1 MVIITLVIHDSKLH
15 PVLLLDNEKQ
25 GTLNYFDDTWTRQLT
40 TGSSVFEF
48 SVYKK
53 TLEGDNPLNHKYQ
66 VLNDQ
71 AFVSFVHKDKV
82 QLFNIMQIE
91 ETETT
96 VRCYCENLN
105 LELLNEYCNPYK
117 ATKAMS
123 FEEYLVAFD
132 ILNWGALTIGT
143 NEVNDKKLTLE
154 WTGQDTKLARL
165 LSIANNFDAEIE
177 FETQLHNNHTF
188 KAFIVNVYKEYEE
201 GKSYGVGRDKTD
213 VILRYQKNI
222 SGIRKTVDKRQIYN
236 AIRPYGKKTVKGER
250 VISNPVTRK
259 VTKTVGS
266 NRTYLGGDLKYY
278 GHTIKKAN
286 VQAII
291 NYAVQYNIL
300 PSGIITQLY
309 LESYWG
315 DSTVGR
321 RDNNW
326 AGMTGGAQTRPSG
339 VKVTTGM
346 ARPANEG
353 GTYMHY
359 ASVDD
364 FLKDY
369 TYLLAKQGIYNVVGK
384 KNIADYTKG
393 LFTAGGAKYNYAEAK
408 YQSYTNLMTNIRNGI
423 NKVTGNILDTIDKL
437 WQTPVQPITA
447 VNVARR
453 ATKTIQALNE
463 ATRLK
468 GRRIGSG
475 QCYALSGWY
484 AKKLDGAWIDSSIG
498 GIRGRI
504 GGGMAAALIGTDYN
518 WGAYGWKLERSPNAS
533 NLQAGGIYSVK
544 ANFGAPFYT
553 GQWGHT
559 GIIKSVSSTRVTVLE
574 QNFAGRMYVVEN
586 SYEINAFARGL
597 QTVCYPREIAQGM
610 SVNGATTQQVSGGTQ
625 ISYEEVVQEAQ
636 TESYEEEQIIYID
649 NSIYKEWK
657 DENGKVEYYLKNG
670 FLYAPLSRDRYPSVL
685 TGNETRDN
693 WIRKDMEVETDSQ
706 DVLMSTALKDLKAH
720 AYPAITYEVD
730 GYVDLEIGDVVRIQ
744 DDGYQPPLILSA
756 RVVEQV
762 LSKDNPNSNKTKFSN
777 FVEKESQLASDL
789 ISDMLRLYDESIPY
803 EIKLA
808 TSNGVAFKNGT
819 GESVLTPSLQKNG
832 KDYEAVYFY
841 KNGDSLIDIGPSL
854 IVKASDFNH
863 VLNVTVEAYI
873 NEELVAT
880 AQVSFTDTE
889 DGTDGVGIKSTSVV
903 YGLSNSADTQPILW
917 TGTIPVAG
925 EGQYLWT
932 RKITDYTDDAKE
944 DTIEYTYSFQGKT
957 GVAGTS
963 IKVSKIEYQVGASGT
978 VTPSGAWLTTIPSV
992 PDGQFLWSKTTMS
1005 DNSVIYGI
1013 SKQGATGPKGDK
1025 GADGVAGKDGVG
1037 VKTTTITY
1045 GISANETTQPT
1056 NWTTSVPALVK
1067 GQYLWTKTVWA
1078 YTDSTSETGY
1088 VKTYI
1093 AKDGNNGSDGIA
1105 GKDGVGIKTT
1115 TITYKASTSGT
1126 VTPNGTWT
1134 SAIPSVPSGQFLWT
1148 KTVWTYTDNTN
1159 ETGYSVAKM
1168 GEKGD
1173 KGDAGPQG
1181 PTGATGLQGPKGD
1194 QGVIGPTGADGKPSY
1209 THIAYATNSTGTTG
1223 FSVSDNVGK
1232 TYIGMYVDNLAT
1244 DSTDPKKY
1252 KWNLIKGADG
1262 AQGIAGPAGK
1272 DGKTPYWHTAYA
1284 NSADGTVDFS
1294 VSDSA
1299 NKRYI
1304 GQYTDYDAIDSNDP
1318 KKYRWT
1324 DMIGTV
1330 VVGTNNLINGTKS
1343 FSGEDWF
1350 TSATL
1355 EDENISNY
1363 PFTFK
1368 KWISAQKVS
1377 HAKDIMVEQG
1387 VTYTFSAYVKREV
1400 AGNLYFYLYDIADG
1414 FITSDT
1420 PREAIIKNVDS
1431 NVRRFEI
1438 TFTPTKTGK
1447 IRPRFAMVSS
1457 EQGSFS
1463 TGGFM
1468 LVRGNKT
1475 GDWQESE
1482 ADKASNLDSK
1492 ADGAFTVEQLN
1503 AIAEEQR
1510 LMKANLEAAASL
1522 QEVQDKA
1529 KELLDQIKKIEDG
1542 QKVSEQTMIS
1552 NANRVV
1558 QILAKLENV
1567 QLVTEAITQYM
1578 SYSNDGL
1585 VIKMK
1590 DGTSSVR
1597 VTTDRIAFYS
1607 GGTETAFISQGYL
1620 QIESG
1625 VFTLRLRIGS
1635 FLFEE
1640 SSKGRLQIKKIRGIG
1655 G

>member
-15 PVLLLDNEKQ
+15 PVLLLDNDKQ
-25 GTLNYFDDTWTRQLT
+25 GALNYYDDLWTRQLT
-40 TGSSVFEF
+40 TGSSAFEF

-53 TLEGDNPLNHKYQ
+53 TLLGDNPLNHKYHA
-66 VLNDQ
+66 LNDQ
-71 AFVSFVHKDKV
+71 AFVSFVHKGKV
-82 QLFNIMQIE
+82 QLFNIMQVE
-91 ETETT
+91 ETETKIH
-96 VRCYCENLN
+96 CYCENLN
-105 LELLNEYCNPYK
+105 LELLNEYCNAYK

-123 FEEYLVAFD
+123 FEEYLVQFD

-143 NEVNDKKLTLE
+143 NEVKDKKLTLE

-165 LSIANNFDAEIE
+165 LSIANNFDAEVE

-188 KAFIVNVYKEYEE
+188 KAFIINIYKEYEE
-201 GKSYGVGRDKTD
+201 GKSYGVGRDRSDT
-213 VILRYQKNI
+213 VLRYQKNI
-222 SGIRKTVDKRQIYN
+222 AGITKNLDKRQIYN

-250 VISNPVTRK
+250 VVSNPVTRK

-266 NRTYLGGDLKYY
+266 NKTYLGGDIKYY

-309 LESYWG
+309 LESFWG

-326 AGMTGGAQTRPSG
+326 SGMTGGAQTRPSG

-393 LFTAGGAKYNYAEAK
+393 LFRSGGAKYDYAAAG

-423 NKVTGNILDTIDKL
+423 NKVTGNILNTIDKL

-453 ATKTIQALNE
+453 ATKTMQALNE

-504 GGGMAAALIGTDYN
+504 GDGMAAALIGTDYN
-518 WGAYGWKLERSPNAS
+518 WGAYGWKLDRSPNAS
-533 NLQAGGIYSVK
+533 NVQAGGIYNVK

-553 GQWGHT
+553 TQWGHT
-559 GIIKSVSSTRVTVLE
+559 GIIKSVSKTRVTVLE
-574 QNFAGRMYVVEN
+574 QNYAGRMYVMEN

-610 SVNGATTQQVSGGTQ
+610 SVNGATTQQITGGTQ

-636 TESYEEEQIIYID
+636 TETYEEEQIIYID

-706 DVLMSTALKDLKAH
+706 EVLMSTGLKDLKAH

-730 GYVDLEIGDVVRIQ
+730 GYVDLELGDVVRIQ
-744 DDGYQPPLILSA
+744 DDGYEPPLILTA
-756 RVVEQV
+756 RVVEQEI
-762 LSKDNPNSNKTKFSN
+762 SITNPSSNKTKFSN

-863 VLNVTVEAYI
+863 VLNITVEAYL
-873 NEELVAT
+873 NEELVAST
-880 AQVSFTDTE
+880 QISFTDTE
-889 DGTDGVGIKSTSVV
+889 DG
-903 YGLSNSADTQPILW
+903 AD
-917 TGTIPVAG
+917 
-925 EGQYLWT
+925 
-932 RKITDYTDDAKE
+932 
-944 DTIEYTYSFQGKT
+944 
-957 GVAGTS
+957 
-963 IKVSKIEYQVGASGT
+963 
-978 VTPSGAWLTTIPSV
+978 
-992 PDGQFLWSKTTMS
+992 
-1005 DNSVIYGI
+1005 
-1013 SKQGATGPKGDK
+1013 
-1025 GADGVAGKDGVG
+1025 GKDG
-1037 VKTTTITY
+1037 
-1045 GISANETTQPT
+1045 AP
-1056 NWTTSVPALVK
+1056 
-1067 GQYLWTKTVWA
+1067 
-1078 YTDSTSETGY
+1078 
-1088 VKTYI
+1088 
-1093 AKDGNNGSDGIA
+1093 
-1105 GKDGVGIKTT
+1105 
-1115 TITYKASTSGT
+1115 
-1126 VTPNGTWT
+1126 
-1134 SAIPSVPSGQFLWT
+1134 
-1148 KTVWTYTDNTN
+1148 
-1159 ETGYSVAKM
+1159 
-1168 GEKGD
+1168 
-1173 KGDAGPQG
+1173 GPQG
-1181 PTGATGLQGPKGD
+1181 PPGVNGLQGPKGD
-1194 QGVIGPTGADGKPSY
+1194 QGI
-1209 THIAYATNSTGTTG
+1209 
-1223 FSVSDNVGK
+1223 
-1232 TYIGMYVDNLAT
+1232 
-1244 DSTDPKKY
+1244 
-1252 KWNLIKGADG
+1252 
-1262 AQGIAGPAGK
+1262 QGPAGA
-1272 DGKTPYWHTAYA
+1272 DGKTPYWHVAYA
-1284 NSADGTVDFS
+1284 NSSDGTVDFS

-1304 GQYTDYDAIDSNDP
+1304 GQYTDYDAIDSSDP

-1324 DMIGTV
+1324 DMVGTV
-1330 VVGTNNLINGTKS
+1330 VVGTNNLIDGTKS
-1343 FSGEDWF
+1343 FFGTDWF

-1355 EDENISNY
+1355 EDENLSNC
-1363 PFTFK
+1363 PFTLK
-1368 KWISAQKVS
+1368 KWISGQKVS

-1420 PREAIIKNVDS
+1420 PRETIIKNVDS
-1431 NVRRFEI
+1431 SLRRFEI
-1438 TFTPTKTGK
+1438 TFTPTKTGR

-1463 TGGFM
+1463 SGGFM

-1492 ADGAFTVEQLN
+1492 ADEAFTVEQLN
-1503 AIAEEQR
+1503 ALAERARIAEAELQS
-1510 LMKANLEAAASL
+1510 KATLDTVNDWVKAL
-1522 QEVQDKA
+1522 QDEIKA
-1529 KELLDQIKKIEDG
+1529 REGG
-1542 QKVSEQTMIS
+1542 QKLSEQKLIDFSNRMI
-1552 NANRVV
+1552 AV
-1558 QILAKLENV
+1558 QQTIGEMQIRTDFVNKF
-1567 QLVTEAITQYM
+1567 M
-1578 SYSNDGL
+1578 SQSEDGL
-1585 VIKMK
+1585 VIGQK

-1597 VTTDRIAFYS
+1597 VDNDRISFYS
-1607 GGTETAFISQGYL
+1607 SGKEVAYIAQSVLVIDSGIFTTKL
-1620 QIESG
+1620 QIG
-1625 VFTLRLRIGS
+1625 RYRIEQYELNADINVVRYVG
-1635 FLFEE
+1635 
-1640 SSKGRLQIKKIRGIG
+1640 
-1655 G
+1655 

>member
-1 MVIITLVIHDSKLH
+1 MVVITLVIHDAKLH
-15 PVLLLDNEKQ
+15 PVLLLDNERQ
-25 GTLNYFDDTWTRQLT
+25 GALNYYDDLWTRQLT
-40 TGSSVFEF
+40 TGSSAFEF

-53 TLEGDNPLNHKYQ
+53 SLLGDNPLNHKYHA
-66 VLNDQ
+66 LNDQ

-82 QLFNIMQIE
+82 QLFNIMRVE

-96 VRCYCENLN
+96 IHCYCENLN
-105 LELLNEYCNPYK
+105 LELLNEYCNAYK

-123 FEEYLVAFD
+123 FEEYLVQFD

-143 NEVNDKKLTLE
+143 NEVKDKKLTLE
-154 WTGQDTKLARL
+154 WTGQDTKLARI

-201 GKSYGVGRDKTD
+201 GVSYGVGRDRSD
-213 VILRYQKNI
+213 IVLRYQKNVT
-222 SGIRKTVDKRQIYN
+222 GITKKLDKRQIYN

-259 VTKTVGS
+259 VTKAVGS
-266 NRTYLGGDLKYY
+266 NRTYLGGDIKYY

-346 ARPANEG
+346 ARPANEA

-393 LFTAGGAKYNYAEAK
+393 LFRAGGAKYDYAAAG

-423 NKVTGNILDTIDKL
+423 NKVTGNILNTIDKL

-518 WGAYGWKLERSPNAS
+518 WGAYGWKVDKSPNAG
-533 NLQAGGIYSVK
+533 NLKAGGIYNVR
-544 ANFGAPFYT
+544 ANRGAPFYT
-553 GQWGHT
+553 TGWGHT
-559 GIIKSVSSTRVTVLE
+559 GIIKSVSKTRVTVLE
-574 QNFAGRMYVVEN
+574 QNFVGRMYVVEN
-586 SYEINAFARGL
+586 SYDINSFASGL

-610 SVNGATTQQVSGGTQ
+610 SVNGATTQQITGGTQ

-636 TESYEEEQIIYID
+636 TETYEEEQIIYID

-706 DVLMSTALKDLKAH
+706 DVLISTALKDLKAH
-720 AYPAITYEVD
+720 AYPAVTYEVD
-730 GYVDLEIGDVVRIQ
+730 GYVDLELGDVVRIQ
-744 DDGYQPPLILSA
+744 DDGYEPPLILTA
-756 RVVEQV
+756 RVTEQEI
-762 LSKDNPNSNKTKFSN
+762 SITNPSSNKTKFSN

-803 EIKLA
+803 DIQLA
-808 TSNGVAFKNGT
+808 TSNGVAFKNGV
-819 GESVLTPSLQKNG
+819 GESVLTPNLQKNG
-832 KDYEAVYFY
+832 KDYDAIYFY
-841 KNGDSLIDIGPSL
+841 KNGDSLIEIGPSL
-854 IVKASDFNH
+854 TVKASDFNH
-863 VLNVTVEAYI
+863 VLNITVEAYV
-873 NEELVAT
+873 NEELVAST
-880 AQVSFTDTE
+880 QISFTDTE
-889 DGTDGVGIKSTSVV
+889 DG
-903 YGLSNSADTQPILW
+903 
-917 TGTIPVAG
+917 
-925 EGQYLWT
+925 
-932 RKITDYTDDAKE
+932 
-944 DTIEYTYSFQGKT
+944 
-957 GVAGTS
+957 
-963 IKVSKIEYQVGASGT
+963 
-978 VTPSGAWLTTIPSV
+978 
-992 PDGQFLWSKTTMS
+992 
-1005 DNSVIYGI
+1005 
-1013 SKQGATGPKGDK
+1013 
-1025 GADGVAGKDGVG
+1025 
-1037 VKTTTITY
+1037 
-1045 GISANETTQPT
+1045 
-1056 NWTTSVPALVK
+1056 
-1067 GQYLWTKTVWA
+1067 
-1078 YTDSTSETGY
+1078 
-1088 VKTYI
+1088 
-1093 AKDGNNGSDGIA
+1093 
-1105 GKDGVGIKTT
+1105 
-1115 TITYKASTSGT
+1115 
-1126 VTPNGTWT
+1126 
-1134 SAIPSVPSGQFLWT
+1134 
-1148 KTVWTYTDNTN
+1148 
-1159 ETGYSVAKM
+1159 
-1168 GEKGD
+1168 EKGD
-1173 KGDAGPQG
+1173 
-1181 PTGATGLQGPKGD
+1181 
-1194 QGVIGPTGADGKPSY
+1194 DGKSSW
-1209 THIAYATNSTGTTG
+1209 TAWANSE
-1223 FSVSDNVGK
+1223 
-1232 TYIGMYVDNLAT
+1232 
-1244 DSTDPKKY
+1244 
-1252 KWNLIKGADG
+1252 
-1262 AQGIAGPAGK
+1262 
-1272 DGKTPYWHTAYA
+1272 DGK
-1284 NSADGTVDFS
+1284 VDFS
-1294 VSDSA
+1294 ITESK
-1299 NKRYI
+1299 NRRFI
-1304 GQYTDYDAIDSNDP
+1304 GTYTGIEQSTNYLDY
-1318 KKYRWT
+1318 KWT
-1324 DMIGTV
+1324 DMVGTV
-1330 VVGTNNLINGTKS
+1330 VVGTNNLIDGTKS
-1343 FSGEDWF
+1343 FFGTDWF

-1355 EDENISNY
+1355 EDENLSNY
-1363 PFTFK
+1363 PFTLK
-1368 KWISAQKVS
+1368 KWISGQKVS

-1420 PREAIIKNVDS
+1420 PRETIIKNVDS
-1431 NVRRFEI
+1431 SLRRFEI

-1463 TGGFM
+1463 SGGFM

-1482 ADKASNLDSK
+1482 VDKASNLDSK
-1492 ADGAFTVEQLN
+1492 ADGDFTVEQLN
-1503 AIAEEQR
+1503 KLAERARIAEAELQS
-1510 LMKANLEAAASL
+1510 KATLDTVNGWVKAL
-1522 QEVQDKA
+1522 QDEIKA
-1529 KELLDQIKKIEDG
+1529 RQAG
-1542 QKVSEQTMIS
+1542 QKISEQKLIEAS
-1552 NANRVV
+1552 NRMVAV
-1558 QILAKLENV
+1558 QQNIGEMQIRTDFVNKF
-1567 QLVTEAITQYM
+1567 M
-1578 SYSNDGL
+1578 SQSEDGL
-1585 VIKMK
+1585 VIGQK

-1597 VTTDRIAFYS
+1597 VDNDRISFYS
-1607 GGTETAFISQGYL
+1607 SGKEVAYIAQSVLVIDSGIFTTKL
-1620 QIESG
+1620 QIG
-1625 VFTLRLRIGS
+1625 RYRIEQYELNPDINVVRYVG
-1635 FLFEE
+1635 
-1640 SSKGRLQIKKIRGIG
+1640 
-1655 G
+1655 

>member
-143 NEVNDKKLTLE
+143 NEVKDKKLTLE

-177 FETQLHNNHTF
+177 FETQLHNNYTF
-188 KAFIVNVYKEYEE
+188 KAFIINIYKEYEE
-201 GKSYGVGRDKTD
+201 GKSYGVGRDRSDT
-213 VILRYQKNI
+213 VLRYQKNI
-222 SGIRKTVDKRQIYN
+222 AGITKKLDKRQIYN

-250 VISNPVTRK
+250 VVSNPVTRK

-266 NRTYLGGDLKYY
+266 NKTYLGGDIKYY

-309 LESYWG
+309 LESFWG
-315 DSTVGR
+315 DSTVGK

-326 AGMTGGAQTRPSG
+326 AGMSGGAQTRPSG

-393 LFTAGGAKYNYAEAK
+393 LFRAGGAKYDYAAAG

-453 ATKTIQALNE
+453 ATKTMQALNE

-518 WGAYGWKLERSPNAS
+518 WGSYGWKVDKSPNAG
-533 NLQAGGIYSVK
+533 NLKAGGIYNVR
-544 ANFGAPFYT
+544 ANRGAPFYT
-553 GQWGHT
+553 TGWGHT
-559 GIIKSVSSTRVTVLE
+559 GIIKSVSKTRVTVLE
-574 QNFAGRMYVVEN
+574 QNFVGRMYVVEN
-586 SYEINAFARGL
+586 SYDINSFASGL

-610 SVNGATTQQVSGGTQ
+610 SVNGATTQQITGGTQ

-636 TESYEEEQIIYID
+636 TETYEEEQIIYID

-706 DVLMSTALKDLKAH
+706 DVLISTALKDLKAH
-720 AYPAITYEVD
+720 AYPAVTYEVD
-730 GYVDLEIGDVVRIQ
+730 GYVDLELGDVVRIQ
-744 DDGYQPPLILSA
+744 DDGYEPPLILTA
-756 RVVEQV
+756 RVTEQEI
-762 LSKDNPNSNKTKFSN
+762 SITNPSSNKTKFSN

-803 EIKLA
+803 DIQLA
-808 TSNGVAFKNGT
+808 TSNGVAFKNGV
-819 GESVLTPSLQKNG
+819 GESVLTPNLQKNG
-832 KDYEAVYFY
+832 KDYDAIYFY
-841 KNGDSLIDIGPSL
+841 KNGDSLIEIGPSL
-854 IVKASDFNH
+854 TVKASDFNH
-863 VLNVTVEAYI
+863 VLNITVEAYV
-873 NEELVAT
+873 NEELVAST
-880 AQVSFTDTE
+880 QISFTDTE
-889 DGTDGVGIKSTSVV
+889 DG
-903 YGLSNSADTQPILW
+903 
-917 TGTIPVAG
+917 
-925 EGQYLWT
+925 
-932 RKITDYTDDAKE
+932 
-944 DTIEYTYSFQGKT
+944 
-957 GVAGTS
+957 
-963 IKVSKIEYQVGASGT
+963 
-978 VTPSGAWLTTIPSV
+978 
-992 PDGQFLWSKTTMS
+992 
-1005 DNSVIYGI
+1005 
-1013 SKQGATGPKGDK
+1013 
-1025 GADGVAGKDGVG
+1025 
-1037 VKTTTITY
+1037 
-1045 GISANETTQPT
+1045 
-1056 NWTTSVPALVK
+1056 
-1067 GQYLWTKTVWA
+1067 
-1078 YTDSTSETGY
+1078 
-1088 VKTYI
+1088 
-1093 AKDGNNGSDGIA
+1093 
-1105 GKDGVGIKTT
+1105 
-1115 TITYKASTSGT
+1115 
-1126 VTPNGTWT
+1126 
-1134 SAIPSVPSGQFLWT
+1134 
-1148 KTVWTYTDNTN
+1148 
-1159 ETGYSVAKM
+1159 
-1168 GEKGD
+1168 EKGD
-1173 KGDAGPQG
+1173 
-1181 PTGATGLQGPKGD
+1181 
-1194 QGVIGPTGADGKPSY
+1194 DGKSSW
-1209 THIAYATNSTGTTG
+1209 TAWANSE
-1223 FSVSDNVGK
+1223 
-1232 TYIGMYVDNLAT
+1232 
-1244 DSTDPKKY
+1244 
-1252 KWNLIKGADG
+1252 
-1262 AQGIAGPAGK
+1262 
-1272 DGKTPYWHTAYA
+1272 DGK
-1284 NSADGTVDFS
+1284 VDFS
-1294 VSDSA
+1294 ITESK
-1299 NKRYI
+1299 NRRFI
-1304 GQYTDYDAIDSNDP
+1304 GTYTGIEQSTNYLDY
-1318 KKYRWT
+1318 KWT
-1324 DMIGTV
+1324 DMVGTV
-1330 VVGTNNLINGTKS
+1330 VVGTNNLIDGTKS
-1343 FSGEDWF
+1343 FVGTDWF

-1355 EDENISNY
+1355 EDENLSNY
-1363 PFTFK
+1363 PFTLK
-1368 KWISAQKVS
+1368 KWTSGQKVS
-1377 HAKDIMVEQG
+1377 HTKDIMVEQG
-1387 VTYTFSAYVKREV
+1387 VTYTFSAYIKREQ
-1400 AGNLYFYLYDIADG
+1400 AGNLYFYLYDETDG

-1420 PREAIIKNVDS
+1420 QRETIIKNVDS
-1431 NVRRFEI
+1431 SLRRFEI
-1438 TFTPTKTGK
+1438 TFTPAKTGK

-1463 TGGFM
+1463 SGGFM

-1503 AIAEEQR
+1503 ALAERARIAETELQA
-1510 LMKANLEAAASL
+1510 KATLETVNEWVQAL
-1522 QEVQDKA
+1522 QDEIKA
-1529 KELLDQIKKIEDG
+1529 RQAG
-1542 QKVSEQTMIS
+1542 QKISEQKLIEAS
-1552 NANRVV
+1552 NRMVAV
-1558 QILAKLENV
+1558 QQN
-1567 QLVTEAITQYM
+1567 
-1578 SYSNDGL
+1578 
-1585 VIKMK
+1585 
-1590 DGTSSVR
+1590 
-1597 VTTDRIAFYS
+1597 
-1607 GGTETAFISQGYL
+1607 
-1620 QIESG
+1620 
-1625 VFTLRLRIGS
+1625 IG
-1635 FLFEE
+1635 
-1640 SSKGRLQIKKIRGIG
+1640 
-1655 G
+1655 

>member
-1 MVIITLVIHDSKLH
+1 MLTIHGPDLK
-15 PVLLLDNEKQ
+15 PVLFLDNDKQ
-25 GTLNYFDDTWTRQLT
+25 GALNYFNHKWYRKQK
-40 TGSSVFEF
+40 TGSSVLEF

-53 TLEGDNPLNHKYQ
+53 DLLGDSPLSHKYH

-71 AFVSFVHKDKV
+71 AFVSFVHKGKV
-82 QLFNIMQIE
+82 QLLNIMKIDEDEKQID
-91 ETETT
+91 
-96 VRCYCENLN
+96 CYCENLN
-105 LELLNEYCNPYK
+105 LELLNEYCNAYK

-123 FEEYLVAFD
+123 FEEYLVQFD
-132 ILNWGALTIGT
+132 ILSWGALTVGT
-143 NEVNDKKLTLE
+143 NEVKDKKLTLE
-154 WTGQDTKLARL
+154 WTSQETKLARL

-177 FETQLHNNHTF
+177 FETKLNFNHTF
-188 KAFIVNVYKEYEE
+188 KQLIINIYKEYEE

-236 AIRPYGKKTVKGER
+236 AIRPYGKKTVRGER

-309 LESYWG
+309 LESFWG
-315 DSTVGR
+315 DSTVGK

-326 AGMTGGAQTRPSG
+326 AGMSGGAQTRPSG

-393 LFTAGGAKYNYAEAK
+393 LFRAGGAKYDYAAAG

-423 NKVTGNILDTIDKL
+423 NKVTGNILNTIDKL
-437 WQTPVQPITA
+437 WQTPVKPITA

-453 ATKTIQALNE
+453 ATKTIQAINE
-463 ATRLK
+463 ATKLK

-518 WGAYGWKLERSPNAS
+518 WGAYGWKVDKSPNAG
-533 NLQAGGIYSVK
+533 NLKAGGIYNVR
-544 ANFGAPFYT
+544 ANRGAPFYT
-553 GQWGHT
+553 TGWGHT
-559 GIIKSVSSTRVTVLE
+559 GIIKSVSKTRVTVLE
-574 QNFAGRMYVVEN
+574 QNFVGRMYVVEN
-586 SYEINAFARGL
+586 SYDINSFASGL

-706 DVLMSTALKDLKAH
+706 EVLMSTGLKDLKAH

-730 GYVDLEIGDVVRIQ
+730 GYVDLELGDVVRIQ
-744 DDGYQPPLILSA
+744 DDGYEPPLILTA
-756 RVVEQV
+756 RVVEQEI
-762 LSKDNPNSNKTKFSN
+762 SITNPSSNKTKFSN

-863 VLNVTVEAYI
+863 VLNITVEAYL
-873 NEELVAT
+873 NEELVAST
-880 AQVSFTDTE
+880 QISFTDTE
-889 DGTDGVGIKSTSVV
+889 DG
-903 YGLSNSADTQPILW
+903 AD
-917 TGTIPVAG
+917 
-925 EGQYLWT
+925 
-932 RKITDYTDDAKE
+932 
-944 DTIEYTYSFQGKT
+944 
-957 GVAGTS
+957 
-963 IKVSKIEYQVGASGT
+963 
-978 VTPSGAWLTTIPSV
+978 
-992 PDGQFLWSKTTMS
+992 
-1005 DNSVIYGI
+1005 
-1013 SKQGATGPKGDK
+1013 
-1025 GADGVAGKDGVG
+1025 GKDG
-1037 VKTTTITY
+1037 
-1045 GISANETTQPT
+1045 AP
-1056 NWTTSVPALVK
+1056 
-1067 GQYLWTKTVWA
+1067 
-1078 YTDSTSETGY
+1078 
-1088 VKTYI
+1088 
-1093 AKDGNNGSDGIA
+1093 
-1105 GKDGVGIKTT
+1105 
-1115 TITYKASTSGT
+1115 
-1126 VTPNGTWT
+1126 
-1134 SAIPSVPSGQFLWT
+1134 
-1148 KTVWTYTDNTN
+1148 
-1159 ETGYSVAKM
+1159 
-1168 GEKGD
+1168 
-1173 KGDAGPQG
+1173 GPQG
-1181 PTGATGLQGPKGD
+1181 PPGVNGLQGPKGD
-1194 QGVIGPTGADGKPSY
+1194 QGIQGPAGADGKATY
-1209 THIAYATNSTGTTG
+1209 THIAYALDENGSTG

-1232 TYIGMYVDNLAT
+1232 TYIGMYVDDNII
-1244 DSTDPKKY
+1244 DSNDPKKY

-1262 AQGIAGPAGK
+1262 ARGIQGPAGA
-1272 DGKTPYWHTAYA
+1272 DGKTPYWHVAYA
-1284 NSADGTVDFS
+1284 NSSDGTVDFS

-1304 GQYTDYDAIDSNDP
+1304 GQYTDYDAIDSSDP
-1318 KKYRWT
+1318 KKYR
-1324 DMIGTV
+1324 
-1330 VVGTNNLINGTKS
+1330 
-1343 FSGEDWF
+1343 
-1350 TSATL
+1350 
-1355 EDENISNY
+1355 
-1363 PFTFK
+1363 
-1368 KWISAQKVS
+1368 
-1377 HAKDIMVEQG
+1377 
-1387 VTYTFSAYVKREV
+1387 
-1400 AGNLYFYLYDIADG
+1400 
-1414 FITSDT
+1414 
-1420 PREAIIKNVDS
+1420 
-1431 NVRRFEI
+1431 
-1438 TFTPTKTGK
+1438 
-1447 IRPRFAMVSS
+1447 
-1457 EQGSFS
+1457 
-1463 TGGFM
+1463 
-1468 LVRGNKT
+1468 
-1475 GDWQESE
+1475 
-1482 ADKASNLDSK
+1482 
-1492 ADGAFTVEQLN
+1492 
-1503 AIAEEQR
+1503 
-1510 LMKANLEAAASL
+1510 
-1522 QEVQDKA
+1522 
-1529 KELLDQIKKIEDG
+1529 
-1542 QKVSEQTMIS
+1542 
-1552 NANRVV
+1552 
-1558 QILAKLENV
+1558 
-1567 QLVTEAITQYM
+1567 
-1578 SYSNDGL
+1578 
-1585 VIKMK
+1585 
-1590 DGTSSVR
+1590 
-1597 VTTDRIAFYS
+1597 
-1607 GGTETAFISQGYL
+1607 
-1620 QIESG
+1620 
-1625 VFTLRLRIGS
+1625 
-1635 FLFEE
+1635 
-1640 SSKGRLQIKKIRGIG
+1640 
-1655 G
+1655 

>member
-25 GTLNYFDDTWTRQLT
+25 GALNYYDDLWTRQLT
-40 TGSSVFEF
+40 TGSSAFEF

-53 TLEGDNPLNHKYQ
+53 TLLGDNPLNHKYHA
-66 VLNDQ
+66 LNDQ
-71 AFVSFVHKDKV
+71 AFVSFVHKGKV
-82 QLFNIMQIE
+82 QLFNIMQVE

-96 VRCYCENLN
+96 IRCLCENLN

-143 NEVNDKKLTLE
+143 NEVKDKKLTLE

-201 GKSYGVGRDKTD
+201 GKSYGVGRDRSDT
-213 VILRYQKNI
+213 VLRYQKNI
-222 SGIRKTVDKRQIYN
+222 AGITKKLDKRQIYN

-250 VISNPVTRK
+250 VVSNPVTRK

-266 NRTYLGGDLKYY
+266 NKTYLGGDIKYY

-309 LESYWG
+309 LESFWG
-315 DSTVGR
+315 DSTVGK

-326 AGMTGGAQTRPSG
+326 AGMSGGAQTRPSG

-393 LFTAGGAKYNYAEAK
+393 LFRAGGAKYDYAAAG

-423 NKVTGNILDTIDKL
+423 NKVTGNILNTIDKL

-453 ATKTIQALNE
+453 ATKTMQALNE

-484 AKKLDGAWIDSSIG
+484 AKKLDGAWIDSSVG

-518 WGAYGWKLERSPNAS
+518 WGAYGWKLDRSHNAG
-533 NLQAGGIYSVK
+533 NLQAGGIYNVK

-553 GQWGHT
+553 TQWGHT
-559 GIIKSVSSTRVTVLE
+559 GIIKSVSKTRVTVLE
-574 QNFAGRMYVVEN
+574 QNYAGRMYVMEN

-610 SVNGATTQQVSGGTQ
+610 AVNGATTQQVSGGTQ

-706 DVLMSTALKDLKAH
+706 DVLISTALKDLKAH
-720 AYPAITYEVD
+720 AYPAVTYEVD
-730 GYVDLEIGDVVRIQ
+730 GYVDLELGDVVRIQ
-744 DDGYQPPLILSA
+744 DDGYEPPLILTA
-756 RVVEQV
+756 RVIEQEI
-762 LSKDNPNSNKTKFSN
+762 SITNPSSNKTKFSN

-803 EIKLA
+803 DIQLA

-832 KDYEAVYFY
+832 KDYDAIYFY
-841 KNGDSLIDIGPSL
+841 KNCDSLIEVGPSL
-854 IVKASDFNH
+854 TVKASDFSH
-863 VLNVTVEAYI
+863 VLNITVEAYV
-873 NEELVAT
+873 NEELVAST
-880 AQVSFTDTE
+880 QISFTDTE
-889 DGTDGVGIKSTSVV
+889 DG
-903 YGLSNSADTQPILW
+903 
-917 TGTIPVAG
+917 
-925 EGQYLWT
+925 
-932 RKITDYTDDAKE
+932 
-944 DTIEYTYSFQGKT
+944 
-957 GVAGTS
+957 
-963 IKVSKIEYQVGASGT
+963 
-978 VTPSGAWLTTIPSV
+978 
-992 PDGQFLWSKTTMS
+992 
-1005 DNSVIYGI
+1005 
-1013 SKQGATGPKGDK
+1013 
-1025 GADGVAGKDGVG
+1025 
-1037 VKTTTITY
+1037 
-1045 GISANETTQPT
+1045 
-1056 NWTTSVPALVK
+1056 
-1067 GQYLWTKTVWA
+1067 
-1078 YTDSTSETGY
+1078 
-1088 VKTYI
+1088 
-1093 AKDGNNGSDGIA
+1093 
-1105 GKDGVGIKTT
+1105 
-1115 TITYKASTSGT
+1115 
-1126 VTPNGTWT
+1126 
-1134 SAIPSVPSGQFLWT
+1134 
-1148 KTVWTYTDNTN
+1148 
-1159 ETGYSVAKM
+1159 
-1168 GEKGD
+1168 EKGD
-1173 KGDAGPQG
+1173 
-1181 PTGATGLQGPKGD
+1181 
-1194 QGVIGPTGADGKPSY
+1194 DGKSSW
-1209 THIAYATNSTGTTG
+1209 TAWANSE
-1223 FSVSDNVGK
+1223 
-1232 TYIGMYVDNLAT
+1232 
-1244 DSTDPKKY
+1244 
-1252 KWNLIKGADG
+1252 
-1262 AQGIAGPAGK
+1262 
-1272 DGKTPYWHTAYA
+1272 DGK
-1284 NSADGTVDFS
+1284 VDFS
-1294 VSDSA
+1294 ITESK
-1299 NKRYI
+1299 NRRFI
-1304 GQYTDYDAIDSNDP
+1304 GTYTGIEQSTNYLDY
-1318 KKYRWT
+1318 KWT
-1324 DMIGTV
+1324 DMVGTV
-1330 VVGTNNLINGTKS
+1330 VVGTNNLIDGTKS
-1343 FSGEDWF
+1343 FVGTDWF

-1355 EDENISNY
+1355 EDENLSNY

-1368 KWISAQKVS
+1368 KWISGQKVS
-1377 HAKDIMVEQG
+1377 HAKDIIVEQG

-1420 PREAIIKNVDS
+1420 PRETIIKNVDS

-1463 TGGFM
+1463 SGGFM

-1503 AIAEEQR
+1503 ALAERARIAETELQA
-1510 LMKANLEAAASL
+1510 KATLETVNEWVQAL
-1522 QEVQDKA
+1522 QDEIKA
-1529 KELLDQIKKIEDG
+1529 RQAG
-1542 QKVSEQTMIS
+1542 QKISEQKLIEAS
-1552 NANRVV
+1552 NRMVAV
-1558 QILAKLENV
+1558 QQNIGEMQIRTDFVNKF
-1567 QLVTEAITQYM
+1567 M
-1578 SYSNDGL
+1578 SQSEDGL
-1585 VIKMK
+1585 VIGQK

-1597 VTTDRIAFYS
+1597 VDNDRISFYS
-1607 GGTETAFISQGYL
+1607 SGKEVAYIAQSVLVIDSGIFTTKL
-1620 QIESG
+1620 QIG
-1625 VFTLRLRIGS
+1625 RYRIEQYELNADINVVRYVG
-1635 FLFEE
+1635 
-1640 SSKGRLQIKKIRGIG
+1640 
-1655 G
+1655 

>member
-1 MVIITLVIHDSKLH
+1 MLTIHGSDLK
-15 PVLLLDNEKQ
+15 PVLFLDNDKQ
-25 GTLNYFDDTWTRQLT
+25 GALNYFNHKWYRKQK
-40 TGSSVFEF
+40 TGSSVLEF

-53 TLEGDNPLNHKYQ
+53 DLLGDSPLSHKYH

-71 AFVSFVHKDKV
+71 AFVSFVHKGKV
-82 QLFNIMQIE
+82 QLLNIMKIDEDEKQID
-91 ETETT
+91 
-96 VRCYCENLN
+96 CYCENLN
-105 LELLNEYCNPYK
+105 LELLNEYCNAYK

-123 FEEYLVAFD
+123 FEEYLVQFD
-132 ILNWGALTIGT
+132 ILSWGALTVGT
-143 NEVNDKKLTLE
+143 NEVKDKKLTLE
-154 WTGQDTKLARL
+154 WTSQETKLARL

-177 FETQLHNNHTF
+177 FETKLNFNHTF
-188 KAFIVNVYKEYEE
+188 KQLIINIYKEYEE

-236 AIRPYGKKTVKGER
+236 AIRPYGKKTVRGER

-300 PSGIITQLY
+300 PSGIICQLY
-309 LESYWG
+309 LESFWG
-315 DSTVGR
+315 DSTVGK

-326 AGMTGGAQTRPSG
+326 AGMSGGAQTRPSG

-393 LFTAGGAKYNYAEAK
+393 LFKVGGAKYDYAAAG

-423 NKVTGNILDTIDKL
+423 NKASGNILNTIDTL
-437 WQTPVQPITA
+437 WQTPVKPITSVTTA
-447 VNVARR
+447 KR
-453 ATKTIQALNE
+453 ATKTIQAINE
-463 ATRLK
+463 ATKLK
-468 GRRIGSG
+468 GRRVGSG

-518 WGAYGWKLERSPNAS
+518 WGSYGWKVDKSPNAG
-533 NLQAGGIYSVK
+533 NLKAGGIYNVR
-544 ANFGAPFYT
+544 ANRGAPFYT
-553 GQWGHT
+553 TGWGHT
-559 GIIKSVSSTRVTVLE
+559 GIIKSVSKTRVTVLE
-574 QNFAGRMYVVEN
+574 QNFVGRMYVVEN
-586 SYEINAFARGL
+586 SYDINSFASGL

-610 SVNGATTQQVSGGTQ
+610 SVNGATTQQITGGTQ

-636 TESYEEEQIIYID
+636 TETYEEEQIIYID

-706 DVLMSTALKDLKAH
+706 EVLMSTGLKDLKAH

-730 GYVDLEIGDVVRIQ
+730 GYVDLELGDVVRIQ
-744 DDGYQPPLILSA
+744 DDGYEPPLILTA
-756 RVVEQV
+756 RVVEQEI
-762 LSKDNPNSNKTKFSN
+762 SITNPSSNKTKFSN

-808 TSNGVAFKNGT
+808 TSNGVTFKNGV

-832 KDYEAVYFY
+832 KDYDAIYFY
-841 KNGDSLIDIGPSL
+841 KNGDSLIEVGPSL
-854 IVKASDFNH
+854 TVKASDFSH
-863 VLNVTVEAYI
+863 VLNITVEAYV
-873 NEELVAT
+873 NEELVAST
-880 AQVSFTDTE
+880 QISFTDTE
-889 DGTDGVGIKSTSVV
+889 DG
-903 YGLSNSADTQPILW
+903 
-917 TGTIPVAG
+917 
-925 EGQYLWT
+925 
-932 RKITDYTDDAKE
+932 
-944 DTIEYTYSFQGKT
+944 
-957 GVAGTS
+957 
-963 IKVSKIEYQVGASGT
+963 
-978 VTPSGAWLTTIPSV
+978 
-992 PDGQFLWSKTTMS
+992 
-1005 DNSVIYGI
+1005 
-1013 SKQGATGPKGDK
+1013 
-1025 GADGVAGKDGVG
+1025 
-1037 VKTTTITY
+1037 
-1045 GISANETTQPT
+1045 
-1056 NWTTSVPALVK
+1056 
-1067 GQYLWTKTVWA
+1067 
-1078 YTDSTSETGY
+1078 
-1088 VKTYI
+1088 
-1093 AKDGNNGSDGIA
+1093 
-1105 GKDGVGIKTT
+1105 
-1115 TITYKASTSGT
+1115 
-1126 VTPNGTWT
+1126 
-1134 SAIPSVPSGQFLWT
+1134 
-1148 KTVWTYTDNTN
+1148 
-1159 ETGYSVAKM
+1159 
-1168 GEKGD
+1168 EKGD
-1173 KGDAGPQG
+1173 
-1181 PTGATGLQGPKGD
+1181 
-1194 QGVIGPTGADGKPSY
+1194 DGKSSW
-1209 THIAYATNSTGTTG
+1209 TAWANSE
-1223 FSVSDNVGK
+1223 
-1232 TYIGMYVDNLAT
+1232 
-1244 DSTDPKKY
+1244 
-1252 KWNLIKGADG
+1252 
-1262 AQGIAGPAGK
+1262 
-1272 DGKTPYWHTAYA
+1272 DGK
-1284 NSADGTVDFS
+1284 VDFS
-1294 VSDSA
+1294 ITESK
-1299 NKRYI
+1299 NRRFI
-1304 GQYTDYDAIDSNDP
+1304 GTYTGIEQSTNYLDY
-1318 KKYRWT
+1318 KWT
-1324 DMIGTV
+1324 DMVGTV
-1330 VVGTNNLINGTKS
+1330 VVGTNNLIDGTKS
-1343 FSGEDWF
+1343 FFGTDWF

-1368 KWISAQKVS
+1368 KWISGQKVS
-1377 HAKDIMVEQG
+1377 HAKDIIVEQG
-1387 VTYTFSAYVKREV
+1387 VTYTFSAYVKREQ
-1400 AGNLYFYLYDIADG
+1400 AGNLYFYLYDIAGG

-1463 TGGFM
+1463 SGGFM

>member
-1 MVIITLVIHDSKLH
+1 MVVITLVIHDAKLH
-15 PVLLLDNEKQ
+15 PVLLLDNERQ
-25 GTLNYFDDTWTRQLT
+25 GALNYYDDLWTRQLT
-40 TGSSVFEF
+40 TGSSAFEF

-53 TLEGDNPLNHKYQ
+53 TLLGDNPLNHKYHA
-66 VLNDQ
+66 LNDQ
-71 AFVSFVHKDKV
+71 AFVSFVHKGKV
-82 QLFNIMQIE
+82 QLFNIMQVE

-96 VRCYCENLN
+96 IRCLCENLN

-143 NEVNDKKLTLE
+143 NEVKDKKLTLE

-201 GKSYGVGRDKTD
+201 GKSYGVGRDRSDT
-213 VILRYQKNI
+213 VLRYQKNI
-222 SGIRKTVDKRQIYN
+222 AGITKKLDKRQIYN

-250 VISNPVTRK
+250 VVSNPVTRK

-286 VQAII
+286 VQSII

-300 PSGIITQLY
+300 PSGIICQLY
-309 LESYWG
+309 LESLWG
-315 DSTVGR
+315 DSAVGK

-326 AGMTGGAQTRPSG
+326 AGISGGAQTRPSG

-346 ARPANEG
+346 ARPPSEG

-369 TYLLAKQGIYNVVGK
+369 TYLLAKQGLYNVVGK

-393 LFTAGGAKYNYAEAK
+393 LFKVGGAKDDYAAAG

-423 NKVTGNILDTIDKL
+423 NKVSGNILNTIDTL
-437 WQTPVQPITA
+437 WQTPVKPITSVTTA
-447 VNVARR
+447 KR
-453 ATKTIQALNE
+453 ATKTIQAINE
-463 ATRLK
+463 ATKLK
-468 GRRIGSG
+468 GRRVGSG

-518 WGAYGWKLERSPNAS
+518 WGSYGWKVDKSPNAG
-533 NLQAGGIYSVK
+533 NLKAGGIYNVR
-544 ANFGAPFYT
+544 ANRGAPFYT
-553 GQWGHT
+553 TGWGHT
-559 GIIKSVSSTRVTVLE
+559 GIIKSVSKTRVTVLE
-574 QNFAGRMYVVEN
+574 QNFVGRMYVVEN
-586 SYEINAFARGL
+586 SYDINSFASGL

-610 SVNGATTQQVSGGTQ
+610 SVNGATTQQITGGTQ

-636 TESYEEEQIIYID
+636 TETYEEEQIIYID

-706 DVLMSTALKDLKAH
+706 DVLISTALKDLKAH
-720 AYPAITYEVD
+720 AYPAVTYEVD
-730 GYVDLEIGDVVRIQ
+730 GYVDLELGDVVRIQ
-744 DDGYQPPLILSA
+744 DDGYEPPLILTA
-756 RVVEQV
+756 RVTEQEI
-762 LSKDNPNSNKTKFSN
+762 SITNPSSNKTKFSN

-803 EIKLA
+803 DIQLA
-808 TSNGVAFKNGT
+808 TSNGVAFKNGV
-819 GESVLTPSLQKNG
+819 GESVLTPNLQKNG
-832 KDYEAVYFY
+832 KDYDAIYFY
-841 KNGDSLIDIGPSL
+841 KNGDSLIEIGPSL
-854 IVKASDFNH
+854 TVKASDFNH
-863 VLNVTVEAYI
+863 VLNITVEAYV
-873 NEELVAT
+873 NEELVAST
-880 AQVSFTDTE
+880 QISFTDTE
-889 DGTDGVGIKSTSVV
+889 DG
-903 YGLSNSADTQPILW
+903 
-917 TGTIPVAG
+917 
-925 EGQYLWT
+925 
-932 RKITDYTDDAKE
+932 
-944 DTIEYTYSFQGKT
+944 
-957 GVAGTS
+957 
-963 IKVSKIEYQVGASGT
+963 
-978 VTPSGAWLTTIPSV
+978 
-992 PDGQFLWSKTTMS
+992 
-1005 DNSVIYGI
+1005 
-1013 SKQGATGPKGDK
+1013 
-1025 GADGVAGKDGVG
+1025 
-1037 VKTTTITY
+1037 
-1045 GISANETTQPT
+1045 
-1056 NWTTSVPALVK
+1056 
-1067 GQYLWTKTVWA
+1067 
-1078 YTDSTSETGY
+1078 
-1088 VKTYI
+1088 
-1093 AKDGNNGSDGIA
+1093 
-1105 GKDGVGIKTT
+1105 
-1115 TITYKASTSGT
+1115 
-1126 VTPNGTWT
+1126 
-1134 SAIPSVPSGQFLWT
+1134 
-1148 KTVWTYTDNTN
+1148 
-1159 ETGYSVAKM
+1159 
-1168 GEKGD
+1168 EKGD
-1173 KGDAGPQG
+1173 
-1181 PTGATGLQGPKGD
+1181 
-1194 QGVIGPTGADGKPSY
+1194 DGKSSW
-1209 THIAYATNSTGTTG
+1209 TAWANSE
-1223 FSVSDNVGK
+1223 
-1232 TYIGMYVDNLAT
+1232 
-1244 DSTDPKKY
+1244 
-1252 KWNLIKGADG
+1252 
-1262 AQGIAGPAGK
+1262 
-1272 DGKTPYWHTAYA
+1272 DGK
-1284 NSADGTVDFS
+1284 VDFS
-1294 VSDSA
+1294 ITESK
-1299 NKRYI
+1299 NRRFI
-1304 GQYTDYDAIDSNDP
+1304 GTYTGIEQSTNYLDY
-1318 KKYRWT
+1318 KWT
-1324 DMIGTV
+1324 DMVGTV
-1330 VVGTNNLINGTKS
+1330 VVGTNNLIDGTKS
-1343 FSGEDWF
+1343 FFGTDWF

-1355 EDENISNY
+1355 EDENLSNC
-1363 PFTFK
+1363 PFTLK
-1368 KWISAQKVS
+1368 KWISGQKVS

-1420 PREAIIKNVDS
+1420 PRETIIKNVDS
-1431 NVRRFEI
+1431 SLRRFEI
-1438 TFTPTKTGK
+1438 TFTPTKTGR

-1463 TGGFM
+1463 SGGFM

>member
-1 MVIITLVIHDSKLH
+1 MVIIKLVIHDSKLH

-25 GTLNYFDDTWTRQLT
+25 GALNYYDDLWTRQLT
-40 TGSSVFEF
+40 TGSSAFEF

-53 TLEGDNPLNHKYQ
+53 TLLGDNPLNHKYHA
-66 VLNDQ
+66 LNDQ
-71 AFVSFVHKDKV
+71 AFVSFVHKGKV
-82 QLFNIMQIE
+82 QLFNIMQVK

-96 VRCYCENLN
+96 IRCLCENLN
-105 LELLNEYCNPYK
+105 LELLNEYCNAYK

-123 FEEYLVAFD
+123 FEEYLVEFD

-143 NEVNDKKLTLE
+143 NEVKDKKLTLE

-165 LSIANNFDAEIE
+165 LSIANNFDAEVE

-188 KAFIVNVYKEYEE
+188 KAFIINIYKEYEE
-201 GKSYGVGRDKTD
+201 GKSYGVGRDRSDT
-213 VILRYQKNI
+213 VLRYQKNI
-222 SGIRKTVDKRQIYN
+222 AGITKKLDKRQIYN

-250 VISNPVTRK
+250 VVSNPVTRK

-266 NRTYLGGDLKYY
+266 NRTYLGGDIKYY

-291 NYAVQYNIL
+291 NYAVHYNIL

-309 LESYWG
+309 LESFWG

-326 AGMTGGAQTRPSG
+326 SGMTGGAQTRPSG
-339 VKVTTGM
+339 VNVTTGM

-384 KNIADYTKG
+384 KNLADYTKG
-393 LFTAGGAKYNYAEAK
+393 LFRAGGAKYDYAAAG

-437 WQTPVQPITA
+437 WQTPVKPITA

-518 WGAYGWKLERSPNAS
+518 WGSYGWKLDRSPNAG
-533 NLQAGGIYSVK
+533 NLQAGGIYNVK

-553 GQWGHT
+553 TQWGHT
-559 GIIKSVSSTRVTVLE
+559 GIIKSVSKTRVTVLE
-574 QNFAGRMYVVEN
+574 QNYAGRMYVMEN

-706 DVLMSTALKDLKAH
+706 DVLISTALKDLKAH
-720 AYPAITYEVD
+720 AYPAVTYEVD
-730 GYVDLEIGDVVRIQ
+730 GYVDLELGDVVRIQ
-744 DDGYQPPLILSA
+744 DDGYEPPLILTA
-756 RVVEQV
+756 RVTEQEI
-762 LSKDNPNSNKTKFSN
+762 SITNPSSNKTKFSN

-863 VLNVTVEAYI
+863 VLNVTVESYL
-873 NEELVAT
+873 NEELVAST
-880 AQVSFTDTE
+880 QISFTDTE
-889 DGTDGVGIKSTSVV
+889 DG
-903 YGLSNSADTQPILW
+903 
-917 TGTIPVAG
+917 
-925 EGQYLWT
+925 
-932 RKITDYTDDAKE
+932 
-944 DTIEYTYSFQGKT
+944 
-957 GVAGTS
+957 
-963 IKVSKIEYQVGASGT
+963 
-978 VTPSGAWLTTIPSV
+978 
-992 PDGQFLWSKTTMS
+992 
-1005 DNSVIYGI
+1005 
-1013 SKQGATGPKGDK
+1013 
-1025 GADGVAGKDGVG
+1025 ADGA
-1037 VKTTTITY
+1037 
-1045 GISANETTQPT
+1045 P
-1056 NWTTSVPALVK
+1056 
-1067 GQYLWTKTVWA
+1067 
-1078 YTDSTSETGY
+1078 
-1088 VKTYI
+1088 
-1093 AKDGNNGSDGIA
+1093 
-1105 GKDGVGIKTT
+1105 
-1115 TITYKASTSGT
+1115 
-1126 VTPNGTWT
+1126 
-1134 SAIPSVPSGQFLWT
+1134 
-1148 KTVWTYTDNTN
+1148 
-1159 ETGYSVAKM
+1159 
-1168 GEKGD
+1168 
-1173 KGDAGPQG
+1173 GPQG
-1181 PTGATGLQGPKGD
+1181 PPGVNGLQGPKGD
-1194 QGVIGPTGADGKPSY
+1194 QGIQGPAGADGKATY
-1209 THIAYATNSTGTTG
+1209 THIAYALDENGSTG

-1232 TYIGMYVDNLAT
+1232 TYIGMYVDDNVI
-1244 DSTDPKKY
+1244 DSSDPKKY

-1262 AQGIAGPAGK
+1262 ARGIQGPAGA
-1272 DGKTPYWHTAYA
+1272 DGKTPYWHVAYS

-1304 GQYTDYDAIDSNDP
+1304 GQYTDYDAIDSSDP
-1318 KKYRWT
+1318 RKYRWT
-1324 DMIGTV
+1324 DMVGTV
-1330 VVGTNNLINGTKS
+1330 VVGTNNLIDGTKS
-1343 FSGEDWF
+1343 FSGTDWF

-1363 PFTFK
+1363 PFTLK
-1368 KWISAQKVS
+1368 KWTSGQKVS
-1377 HAKDIMVEQG
+1377 HTKDIMVEQG
-1387 VTYTFSAYVKREV
+1387 VTYTFSAYIKREQ
-1400 AGNLYFYLYDIADG
+1400 AGNLYFYLYDETDG

-1420 PREAIIKNVDS
+1420 QRETIIKNVDS
-1431 NVRRFEI
+1431 SLRRFEI
-1438 TFTPTKTGK
+1438 TFTPAKTGK

-1463 TGGFM
+1463 SGGFM

-1503 AIAEEQR
+1503 ALAERARIAEAELQS
-1510 LMKANLEAAASL
+1510 KATLDTVNDWVKAL
-1522 QEVQDKA
+1522 QDEIKA
-1529 KELLDQIKKIEDG
+1529 REEG
-1542 QKVSEQTMIS
+1542 QKLSEQKLIDASNRMI
-1552 NANRVV
+1552 AV
-1558 QILAKLENV
+1558 QQTVGEMQVRTDFVNKF
-1567 QLVTEAITQYM
+1567 M
-1578 SYSNDGL
+1578 SQSEDGL
-1585 VIKMK
+1585 VIGQK

-1597 VTTDRIAFYS
+1597 VDNDRISFYS
-1607 GGTETAFISQGYL
+1607 SGKEVAYIAQSVLVIDSGIFTTKL
-1620 QIESG
+1620 QIG
-1625 VFTLRLRIGS
+1625 RYRIEQYELNPDINVVRYVG
-1635 FLFEE
+1635 
-1640 SSKGRLQIKKIRGIG
+1640 
-1655 G
+1655 

>member
-143 NEVNDKKLTLE
+143 NEVKDKRLTLE

-165 LSIANNFDAEIE
+165 LSIANNFDAEVE

-188 KAFIVNVYKEYEE
+188 KAFIINIYKEYEE
-201 GKSYGVGRDKTD
+201 GKSYGVGRDRSDT
-213 VILRYQKNI
+213 VLRYQKNI
-222 SGIRKTVDKRQIYN
+222 AGITKKLDKRQIYN

-250 VISNPVTRK
+250 VVSNPVTRK

-266 NRTYLGGDLKYY
+266 NKTYLGGDLKYY

-309 LESYWG
+309 LESFWG

-326 AGMTGGAQTRPSG
+326 SGMTGGAQTRPSG

-353 GTYMHY
+353 GSYMHY

-384 KNIADYTKG
+384 KNLADYTKG
-393 LFTAGGAKYNYAEAK
+393 LFRAGGAKYDYAAAG

-437 WQTPVQPITA
+437 WQTPIKPITA

-518 WGAYGWKLERSPNAS
+518 WGAYGWKLDRSPNAG
-533 NLQAGGIYSVK
+533 NLQAGGIYNVK

-553 GQWGHT
+553 TQWGHT
-559 GIIKSVSSTRVTVLE
+559 GIIKSVSKTRVTVLE
-574 QNFAGRMYVVEN
+574 QNYAGRMYVMEN

-706 DVLMSTALKDLKAH
+706 DVLISTALKDLKAH
-720 AYPAITYEVD
+720 AYPAVTYEVD
-730 GYVDLEIGDVVRIQ
+730 GYVDLELGDVVRIQ
-744 DDGYQPPLILSA
+744 DDGYEPTLILTA
-756 RVVEQV
+756 RVIEQEI
-762 LSKDNPNSNKTKFSN
+762 SITNPSSNKTKFSN

-808 TSNGVAFKNGT
+808 TSNGVAFKNGV

-841 KNGDSLIDIGPSL
+841 KNGDSLIEIGPSL
-854 IVKASDFNH
+854 TVKASDFSH
-863 VLNVTVEAYI
+863 VLNITVEAYV
-873 NEELVAT
+873 NEELVVST
-880 AQVSFTDTE
+880 QISFTDTE
-889 DGTDGVGIKSTSVV
+889 DGTDG
-903 YGLSNSADTQPILW
+903 
-917 TGTIPVAG
+917 
-925 EGQYLWT
+925 
-932 RKITDYTDDAKE
+932 
-944 DTIEYTYSFQGKT
+944 
-957 GVAGTS
+957 
-963 IKVSKIEYQVGASGT
+963 
-978 VTPSGAWLTTIPSV
+978 
-992 PDGQFLWSKTTMS
+992 
-1005 DNSVIYGI
+1005 
-1013 SKQGATGPKGDK
+1013 
-1025 GADGVAGKDGVG
+1025 
-1037 VKTTTITY
+1037 
-1045 GISANETTQPT
+1045 
-1056 NWTTSVPALVK
+1056 
-1067 GQYLWTKTVWA
+1067 
-1078 YTDSTSETGY
+1078 
-1088 VKTYI
+1088 
-1093 AKDGNNGSDGIA
+1093 
-1105 GKDGVGIKTT
+1105 
-1115 TITYKASTSGT
+1115 
-1126 VTPNGTWT
+1126 
-1134 SAIPSVPSGQFLWT
+1134 
-1148 KTVWTYTDNTN
+1148 
-1159 ETGYSVAKM
+1159 
-1168 GEKGD
+1168 EKGD
-1173 KGDAGPQG
+1173 
-1181 PTGATGLQGPKGD
+1181 
-1194 QGVIGPTGADGKPSY
+1194 DGKSSW
-1209 THIAYATNSTGTTG
+1209 TAWANSE
-1223 FSVSDNVGK
+1223 
-1232 TYIGMYVDNLAT
+1232 
-1244 DSTDPKKY
+1244 
-1252 KWNLIKGADG
+1252 
-1262 AQGIAGPAGK
+1262 
-1272 DGKTPYWHTAYA
+1272 DGK
-1284 NSADGTVDFS
+1284 VDFS
-1294 VSDSA
+1294 ITESK
-1299 NKRYI
+1299 NRRFI
-1304 GQYTDYDAIDSNDP
+1304 GTYTGIEQSTNYLDY
-1318 KKYRWT
+1318 KWT
-1324 DMIGTV
+1324 DMVGTV
-1330 VVGTNNLINGTKS
+1330 VVGTNNLIDGTKS
-1343 FSGEDWF
+1343 FVGSDWF

-1368 KWISAQKVS
+1368 KWISGQKVS
-1377 HAKDIMVEQG
+1377 HAKDIIVEQG

-1420 PREAIIKNVDS
+1420 ARETIIKNVNS

-1438 TFTPTKTGK
+1438 TFTPAKTGK

-1463 TGGFM
+1463 SGGFM

-1492 ADGAFTVEQLN
+1492 ADGGFTVEQLN

-1542 QKVSEQTMIS
+1542 QKVSEQTMVS

-1558 QILAKLENV
+1558 QILAKLDDV

-1578 SYSNDGL
+1578 SYSEDGL

-1597 VTTDRIAFYS
+1597 VTTDRISFYS
-1607 GGTETAFISQGYL
+1607 GGTETAFISQGFL

>member
-1 MVIITLVIHDSKLH
+1 M
-15 PVLLLDNEKQ
+15 LLDNERQ
-25 GTLNYFDDTWTRQLT
+25 GALNYYDDLWTRQLT
-40 TGSSVFEF
+40 TGSSAFEF

-53 TLEGDNPLNHKYQ
+53 SLLGDNPLNHKYHA
-66 VLNDQ
+66 LNDQ

-82 QLFNIMQIE
+82 QLFNIMRVE

-96 VRCYCENLN
+96 IHCYCENLN
-105 LELLNEYCNPYK
+105 LELLNEYCNAYK

-123 FEEYLVAFD
+123 FEEYLVQFD

-143 NEVNDKKLTLE
+143 NEVKDKKLTLE
-154 WTGQDTKLARL
+154 WTGQDTKLARI

-188 KAFIVNVYKEYEE
+188 KAFIINIYKEYEE
-201 GKSYGVGRDKTD
+201 GKSYGVGRDRSDT
-213 VILRYQKNI
+213 VLRYQKNI
-222 SGIRKTVDKRQIYN
+222 SGITKKLDKRQIYN

-250 VISNPVTRK
+250 VVSNPVTRK

-266 NRTYLGGDLKYY
+266 NKTYLGGDIKYY

-309 LESYWG
+309 LESFWG

-326 AGMTGGAQTRPSG
+326 AGMSGGAQTRPSG

-393 LFTAGGAKYNYAEAK
+393 LFKVGGAKDDYAAAG

-423 NKVTGNILDTIDKL
+423 NKASGNILNTIDTL
-437 WQTPVQPITA
+437 WQTPVKPITSA
-447 VNVARR
+447 TTAKR
-453 ATKTIQALNE
+453 ATKTIQAINE
-463 ATRLK
+463 ATKLK

-504 GGGMAAALIGTDYN
+504 GDGMAAALIGTDYN
-518 WGAYGWKLERSPNAS
+518 WGAYGWKVDKSPNAG
-533 NLQAGGIYSVK
+533 NLKAGGIYNVR
-544 ANFGAPFYT
+544 ANRGAPFYT
-553 GQWGHT
+553 TGWGHT
-559 GIIKSVSSTRVTVLE
+559 GIIKSVSKTRVTVLE
-574 QNFAGRMYVVEN
+574 QNFAGRMYIVEN
-586 SYEINAFARGL
+586 SYEINAFSRGL

-610 SVNGATTQQVSGGTQ
+610 SVNGATTQQITGGTQ

-636 TESYEEEQIIYID
+636 TETYEEEQIIYID

-706 DVLMSTALKDLKAH
+706 DVLISTALKDLKAH
-720 AYPAITYEVD
+720 AYPAVTYEVD
-730 GYVDLEIGDVVRIQ
+730 GYVDLELGDVVRIQ
-744 DDGYQPPLILSA
+744 DDGYEPPLILTA
-756 RVVEQV
+756 RVIEQEI
-762 LSKDNPNSNKTKFSN
+762 SITNPSSNKTKFSN

-803 EIKLA
+803 DIQLA
-808 TSNGVAFKNGT
+808 TSNGVAFKNGV
-819 GESVLTPSLQKNG
+819 GESVLTPNLQKNG
-832 KDYEAVYFY
+832 KDYDAIYFY
-841 KNGDSLIDIGPSL
+841 KNGDSLIEVGPSL
-854 IVKASDFNH
+854 TVKASDFSH
-863 VLNVTVEAYI
+863 VLNISVEAYV
-873 NEELVAT
+873 NEELVAST
-880 AQVSFTDTE
+880 QISFTDTE
-889 DGTDGVGIKSTSVV
+889 DG
-903 YGLSNSADTQPILW
+903 
-917 TGTIPVAG
+917 
-925 EGQYLWT
+925 
-932 RKITDYTDDAKE
+932 
-944 DTIEYTYSFQGKT
+944 
-957 GVAGTS
+957 
-963 IKVSKIEYQVGASGT
+963 
-978 VTPSGAWLTTIPSV
+978 
-992 PDGQFLWSKTTMS
+992 
-1005 DNSVIYGI
+1005 
-1013 SKQGATGPKGDK
+1013 
-1025 GADGVAGKDGVG
+1025 
-1037 VKTTTITY
+1037 
-1045 GISANETTQPT
+1045 
-1056 NWTTSVPALVK
+1056 
-1067 GQYLWTKTVWA
+1067 
-1078 YTDSTSETGY
+1078 
-1088 VKTYI
+1088 
-1093 AKDGNNGSDGIA
+1093 
-1105 GKDGVGIKTT
+1105 
-1115 TITYKASTSGT
+1115 
-1126 VTPNGTWT
+1126 
-1134 SAIPSVPSGQFLWT
+1134 
-1148 KTVWTYTDNTN
+1148 
-1159 ETGYSVAKM
+1159 
-1168 GEKGD
+1168 EKGD
-1173 KGDAGPQG
+1173 
-1181 PTGATGLQGPKGD
+1181 
-1194 QGVIGPTGADGKPSY
+1194 DGKSSW
-1209 THIAYATNSTGTTG
+1209 TAWANSE
-1223 FSVSDNVGK
+1223 
-1232 TYIGMYVDNLAT
+1232 
-1244 DSTDPKKY
+1244 
-1252 KWNLIKGADG
+1252 
-1262 AQGIAGPAGK
+1262 
-1272 DGKTPYWHTAYA
+1272 DGK
-1284 NSADGTVDFS
+1284 VDFS
-1294 VSDSA
+1294 ITESK
-1299 NKRYI
+1299 NRRFI
-1304 GQYTDYDAIDSNDP
+1304 GTYTGIEQSTNYLDY
-1318 KKYRWT
+1318 KWT
-1324 DMIGTV
+1324 DMVGTV
-1330 VVGTNNLINGTKS
+1330 VVGTNNLIDGTKS
-1343 FSGEDWF
+1343 FVGTDWF

-1355 EDENISNY
+1355 EDENLSNY
-1363 PFTFK
+1363 PFTLK
-1368 KWISAQKVS
+1368 KWISGQKVS
-1377 HAKDIMVEQG
+1377 HAKDIMVKQG

-1420 PREAIIKNVDS
+1420 PRETIIKNVDS
-1431 NVRRFEI
+1431 SLRRFEI

-1463 TGGFM
+1463 SGGFM

>member
-15 PVLLLDNEKQ
+15 PVLLLDNDKQ
-25 GTLNYFDDTWTRQLT
+25 GALNYYDDLWTRQLT
-40 TGSSVFEF
+40 TGSSAFEF

-53 TLEGDNPLNHKYQ
+53 TLLGDNPLNHKYHA
-66 VLNDQ
+66 LNDQ
-71 AFVSFVHKDKV
+71 AFVSFVHKGKV
-82 QLFNIMQIE
+82 QLFNIMQVE
-91 ETETT
+91 ETETKIH
-96 VRCYCENLN
+96 CYCENLN
-105 LELLNEYCNPYK
+105 LELLNEYCNAYK

-123 FEEYLVAFD
+123 FEEYLVQFD

-143 NEVNDKKLTLE
+143 NEVKDKKLTLE

-165 LSIANNFDAEIE
+165 LSIANNFDAEVE

-201 GKSYGVGRDKTD
+201 GVSYGVGRDRSD
-213 VILRYQKNI
+213 IVLRYQKNVT
-222 SGIRKTVDKRQIYN
+222 GITKKLDKRQIYN

-309 LESYWG
+309 LESFWG
-315 DSTVGR
+315 DSTVGK

-326 AGMTGGAQTRPSG
+326 AGMSGGAQTRPSG

-393 LFTAGGAKYNYAEAK
+393 LFRAGGAKYDYAAAG

-423 NKVTGNILDTIDKL
+423 NKVTGNILNTIDKL

-453 ATKTIQALNE
+453 ATKTMQALNE

-484 AKKLDGAWIDSSIG
+484 AKKLDGAWIDSSVG

-518 WGAYGWKLERSPNAS
+518 WGAYGWKLDRSPNAG
-533 NLQAGGIYSVK
+533 NLQAGGIYNVK

-553 GQWGHT
+553 TQWGHT
-559 GIIKSVSSTRVTVLE
+559 GIIKSVSKTRVTVLE
-574 QNFAGRMYVVEN
+574 QNYAGRMYVMEN

-610 SVNGATTQQVSGGTQ
+610 SVNGATTQQVTGGTQ

-636 TESYEEEQIIYID
+636 TETYEEEQIIYID

-706 DVLMSTALKDLKAH
+706 EVLMSTGLKDLKAH

-730 GYVDLEIGDVVRIQ
+730 GYVDLELGDVVRIQ
-744 DDGYQPPLILSA
+744 DDGYEPPLILTA
-756 RVVEQV
+756 RVIEQEI
-762 LSKDNPNSNKTKFSN
+762 SITNPSSNKTKFSN

-803 EIKLA
+803 DIQLA
-808 TSNGVAFKNGT
+808 TSNGVAFKNGV
-819 GESVLTPSLQKNG
+819 GESVLTPNLQKNG
-832 KDYEAVYFY
+832 KDYDAIYFY
-841 KNGDSLIDIGPSL
+841 KNGDSLIEIGPSL
-854 IVKASDFNH
+854 TVKASDFNH
-863 VLNVTVEAYI
+863 VLNITVEAYV
-873 NEELVAT
+873 NEELVAST
-880 AQVSFTDTE
+880 QISFTDTE
-889 DGTDGVGIKSTSVV
+889 DG
-903 YGLSNSADTQPILW
+903 
-917 TGTIPVAG
+917 
-925 EGQYLWT
+925 
-932 RKITDYTDDAKE
+932 
-944 DTIEYTYSFQGKT
+944 
-957 GVAGTS
+957 
-963 IKVSKIEYQVGASGT
+963 
-978 VTPSGAWLTTIPSV
+978 
-992 PDGQFLWSKTTMS
+992 
-1005 DNSVIYGI
+1005 
-1013 SKQGATGPKGDK
+1013 
-1025 GADGVAGKDGVG
+1025 
-1037 VKTTTITY
+1037 
-1045 GISANETTQPT
+1045 
-1056 NWTTSVPALVK
+1056 
-1067 GQYLWTKTVWA
+1067 
-1078 YTDSTSETGY
+1078 
-1088 VKTYI
+1088 
-1093 AKDGNNGSDGIA
+1093 
-1105 GKDGVGIKTT
+1105 
-1115 TITYKASTSGT
+1115 
-1126 VTPNGTWT
+1126 
-1134 SAIPSVPSGQFLWT
+1134 
-1148 KTVWTYTDNTN
+1148 
-1159 ETGYSVAKM
+1159 
-1168 GEKGD
+1168 EKGD
-1173 KGDAGPQG
+1173 D
-1181 PTGATGLQGPKGD
+1181 GATSW
-1194 QGVIGPTGADGKPSY
+1194 TAWANSEDGK
-1209 THIAYATNSTGTTG
+1209 
-1223 FSVSDNVGK
+1223 
-1232 TYIGMYVDNLAT
+1232 
-1244 DSTDPKKY
+1244 
-1252 KWNLIKGADG
+1252 
-1262 AQGIAGPAGK
+1262 
-1272 DGKTPYWHTAYA
+1272 
-1284 NSADGTVDFS
+1284 VDFS
-1294 VSDSA
+1294 ITESK
-1299 NKRYI
+1299 NRRFI
-1304 GQYTDYDAIDSNDP
+1304 GTYTGIEQSTNYLDY
-1318 KKYRWT
+1318 KWT
-1324 DMIGTV
+1324 DIVGTV
-1330 VVGTNNLINGTKS
+1330 VVGTNNLIDGTKS
-1343 FSGEDWF
+1343 FVGTDWF

-1355 EDENISNY
+1355 EDENLSNY
-1363 PFTFK
+1363 PFTLK
-1368 KWISAQKVS
+1368 KWISGQKVS
-1377 HAKDIMVEQG
+1377 HAKDIMVKQG

-1420 PREAIIKNVDS
+1420 PRETIIKNVDS

>member
-1 MVIITLVIHDSKLH
+1 MHDSKLH
-15 PVLLLDNEKQ
+15 PVLLLDNDKQ
-25 GTLNYFDDTWTRQLT
+25 GALNYYDDLWTRQLT
-40 TGSSVFEF
+40 TGSSAFEF

-53 TLEGDNPLNHKYQ
+53 TLLGDNPLNHKYHA
-66 VLNDQ
+66 LNDQ
-71 AFVSFVHKDKV
+71 AFVSFVHKGKV
-82 QLFNIMQIE
+82 QLFNIMQVE
-91 ETETT
+91 ETETKIH
-96 VRCYCENLN
+96 CYCENLN
-105 LELLNEYCNPYK
+105 LELLNEYCNAYK

-123 FEEYLVAFD
+123 FEEYLVQFD

-143 NEVNDKKLTLE
+143 NEVKDKKLTLE

-165 LSIANNFDAEIE
+165 LSIANNFDAEVE

-201 GKSYGVGRDKTD
+201 GVSYGVGRDRSD
-213 VILRYQKNI
+213 IVLRYQKNVT
-222 SGIRKTVDKRQIYN
+222 GITKKLDKRQIYN

-259 VTKTVGS
+259 VTKIVGS

-309 LESYWG
+309 LESFWG
-315 DSTVGR
+315 DSTVGK

-326 AGMTGGAQTRPSG
+326 AGMSGGAQTRPSG

-393 LFTAGGAKYNYAEAK
+393 LFRAGGAKYDYAAAG
-408 YQSYTNLMTNIRNGI
+408 YQSYTNLMSNIRNGI
-423 NKVTGNILDTIDKL
+423 NKVTGNILNTIDKL

-518 WGAYGWKLERSPNAS
+518 WGAYGWKVDKSPNAG
-533 NLQAGGIYSVK
+533 NLKAGGIYNVR
-544 ANFGAPFYT
+544 ANRGAPFYT
-553 GQWGHT
+553 TGWGHT
-559 GIIKSVSSTRVTVLE
+559 GIIKSVSKTRVTVLE
-574 QNFAGRMYVVEN
+574 QNYAGRMYVMEN

-610 SVNGATTQQVSGGTQ
+610 AVNGATTQQVSGGTQ

-706 DVLMSTALKDLKAH
+706 DVLISTALKDLKAH

-730 GYVDLEIGDVVRIQ
+730 GYVDLELGDVVRIQ
-744 DDGYQPPLILSA
+744 DDGYEPPLILTA
-756 RVVEQV
+756 RVVEQEI
-762 LSKDNPNSNKTKFSN
+762 SITNPSSNKTKFSN

-863 VLNVTVEAYI
+863 VLNITVEAYL
-873 NEELVAT
+873 NEELVAST
-880 AQVSFTDTE
+880 QISFTDTE
-889 DGTDGVGIKSTSVV
+889 DG
-903 YGLSNSADTQPILW
+903 AD
-917 TGTIPVAG
+917 
-925 EGQYLWT
+925 
-932 RKITDYTDDAKE
+932 
-944 DTIEYTYSFQGKT
+944 
-957 GVAGTS
+957 
-963 IKVSKIEYQVGASGT
+963 
-978 VTPSGAWLTTIPSV
+978 
-992 PDGQFLWSKTTMS
+992 
-1005 DNSVIYGI
+1005 
-1013 SKQGATGPKGDK
+1013 
-1025 GADGVAGKDGVG
+1025 GKDGL
-1037 VKTTTITY
+1037 
-1045 GISANETTQPT
+1045 P
-1056 NWTTSVPALVK
+1056 
-1067 GQYLWTKTVWA
+1067 
-1078 YTDSTSETGY
+1078 
-1088 VKTYI
+1088 
-1093 AKDGNNGSDGIA
+1093 
-1105 GKDGVGIKTT
+1105 
-1115 TITYKASTSGT
+1115 
-1126 VTPNGTWT
+1126 
-1134 SAIPSVPSGQFLWT
+1134 
-1148 KTVWTYTDNTN
+1148 
-1159 ETGYSVAKM
+1159 
-1168 GEKGD
+1168 
-1173 KGDAGPQG
+1173 GPQG
-1181 PTGATGLQGPKGD
+1181 PPGIDGLQGPRGE
-1194 QGVIGPTGADGKPSY
+1194 QGIPGPAGADGKATY
-1209 THIAYATNSTGTTG
+1209 THIAYALDETGTTG
-1223 FSVSDNVGK
+1223 FSVSDNTGK
-1232 TYIGMYVDNLAT
+1232 TYIGMYVDDNII
-1244 DSTDPKKY
+1244 DSNDPKKY

-1262 AQGIAGPAGK
+1262 ARGIQGPAGA
-1272 DGKTPYWHTAYA
+1272 DGKTPYWHVAYA
-1284 NSADGTVDFS
+1284 NSSDGKTDFS
-1294 VSDSA
+1294 VTDSL

-1304 GQYTDYDAIDSNDP
+1304 GQYTDYIAIDSSDP
-1318 KKYRWT
+1318 TKYRWT
-1324 DMIGTV
+1324 DMVGTV
-1330 VVGTNNLINGTKS
+1330 VVGTNNLIDGTKS
-1343 FSGEDWF
+1343 FVGSDWF

-1368 KWISAQKVS
+1368 KWISGQKVS
-1377 HAKDIMVEQG
+1377 HAKDIIVEQG

-1420 PREAIIKNVDS
+1420 PRETIIKNVDS

>member
-143 NEVNDKKLTLE
+143 NEVKDKKLTLE

-177 FETQLHNNHTF
+177 FETQLHNNYTF
-188 KAFIVNVYKEYEE
+188 KAFIINIYKEYEE
-201 GKSYGVGRDKTD
+201 GKSYGVGRDRSDT
-213 VILRYQKNI
+213 VLRYQKNI
-222 SGIRKTVDKRQIYN
+222 AGITKKLDKRQIYN

-286 VQAII
+286 VQSII

-300 PSGIITQLY
+300 PSGIICQLY
-309 LESYWG
+309 LESLWG
-315 DSTVGR
+315 DSAVGK

-326 AGMTGGAQTRPSG
+326 AGISGGAQTRPSG

-346 ARPANEG
+346 ARPPSEG

-369 TYLLAKQGIYNVVGK
+369 TYLLAKQGLYNVVGK

-393 LFTAGGAKYNYAEAK
+393 LFRVGGAKDDYAAAG
-408 YQSYTNLMTNIRNGI
+408 YQHYISTMTSIRNGI
-423 NKVTGNILDTIDKL
+423 NKVSGNILNTIDTL
-437 WQTPVQPITA
+437 WQTPVKPITSVTTA
-447 VNVARR
+447 KR
-453 ATKTIQALNE
+453 ATKTIQAINE
-463 ATRLK
+463 ATKLK
-468 GRRIGSG
+468 GRRVGSG

-518 WGAYGWKLERSPNAS
+518 WGSYGWKVDKSPNAG
-533 NLQAGGIYSVK
+533 NLKAGGIYNVR
-544 ANFGAPFYT
+544 ANRGAPFYT
-553 GQWGHT
+553 TGWGHT
-559 GIIKSVSSTRVTVLE
+559 GIIKSVSKTRVTVLE
-574 QNFAGRMYVVEN
+574 QNFVGRMYVVEN
-586 SYEINAFARGL
+586 SYDINSFASGL

-610 SVNGATTQQVSGGTQ
+610 SVNGATTQQITGGTQ

-636 TESYEEEQIIYID
+636 TETYEEEQIIYID

-706 DVLMSTALKDLKAH
+706 DVLISTALKDLKAH
-720 AYPAITYEVD
+720 AYPAVTYEVD
-730 GYVDLEIGDVVRIQ
+730 GYVDLELGDVVRIQ
-744 DDGYQPPLILSA
+744 DDGYEPPLILTA
-756 RVVEQV
+756 RVIEQEI
-762 LSKDNPNSNKTKFSN
+762 SITNPSSNKTKFSN

-803 EIKLA
+803 DIQLA
-808 TSNGVAFKNGT
+808 TSNGVAFKNGV
-819 GESVLTPSLQKNG
+819 GESVLTPNLQKNG
-832 KDYEAVYFY
+832 KDYDAIYFY
-841 KNGDSLIDIGPSL
+841 KNGDSLIEIGPSL
-854 IVKASDFNH
+854 TVKASDFSH
-863 VLNVTVEAYI
+863 VLNITVEAYV
-873 NEELVAT
+873 NEELVAST
-880 AQVSFTDTE
+880 QISFTDTE
-889 DGTDGVGIKSTSVV
+889 DG
-903 YGLSNSADTQPILW
+903 
-917 TGTIPVAG
+917 
-925 EGQYLWT
+925 
-932 RKITDYTDDAKE
+932 
-944 DTIEYTYSFQGKT
+944 
-957 GVAGTS
+957 
-963 IKVSKIEYQVGASGT
+963 
-978 VTPSGAWLTTIPSV
+978 
-992 PDGQFLWSKTTMS
+992 
-1005 DNSVIYGI
+1005 
-1013 SKQGATGPKGDK
+1013 
-1025 GADGVAGKDGVG
+1025 
-1037 VKTTTITY
+1037 
-1045 GISANETTQPT
+1045 
-1056 NWTTSVPALVK
+1056 
-1067 GQYLWTKTVWA
+1067 
-1078 YTDSTSETGY
+1078 
-1088 VKTYI
+1088 
-1093 AKDGNNGSDGIA
+1093 
-1105 GKDGVGIKTT
+1105 
-1115 TITYKASTSGT
+1115 
-1126 VTPNGTWT
+1126 
-1134 SAIPSVPSGQFLWT
+1134 
-1148 KTVWTYTDNTN
+1148 
-1159 ETGYSVAKM
+1159 
-1168 GEKGD
+1168 EKGD
-1173 KGDAGPQG
+1173 
-1181 PTGATGLQGPKGD
+1181 
-1194 QGVIGPTGADGKPSY
+1194 DGKSSW
-1209 THIAYATNSTGTTG
+1209 TAWANSE
-1223 FSVSDNVGK
+1223 
-1232 TYIGMYVDNLAT
+1232 
-1244 DSTDPKKY
+1244 
-1252 KWNLIKGADG
+1252 
-1262 AQGIAGPAGK
+1262 
-1272 DGKTPYWHTAYA
+1272 DGK
-1284 NSADGTVDFS
+1284 VDFS
-1294 VSDSA
+1294 ITESK
-1299 NKRYI
+1299 NRRFI
-1304 GQYTDYDAIDSNDP
+1304 GTYTGIEQSTNYLDY
-1318 KKYRWT
+1318 KWT
-1324 DMIGTV
+1324 DMVGTV
-1330 VVGTNNLINGTKS
+1330 VVGTNNLIDGTKS
-1343 FSGEDWF
+1343 FVGTDWF

-1355 EDENISNY
+1355 EDENLSNY
-1363 PFTFK
+1363 PFTLK
-1368 KWISAQKVS
+1368 KWTSGQKVS
-1377 HAKDIMVEQG
+1377 HTKDIMVEQG
-1387 VTYTFSAYVKREV
+1387 VTYTFSAYIKREQ
-1400 AGNLYFYLYDIADG
+1400 AGNLYFYLYDETDG

-1420 PREAIIKNVDS
+1420 QRETIIKNVDS
-1431 NVRRFEI
+1431 SLRRFEI
-1438 TFTPTKTGK
+1438 TFTPAKTGK

-1463 TGGFM
+1463 SGGFM

-1503 AIAEEQR
+1503 ALAERARIAETELQA
-1510 LMKANLEAAASL
+1510 KATLETVNEWVQAL
-1522 QEVQDKA
+1522 QDEIKA
-1529 KELLDQIKKIEDG
+1529 RQAG
-1542 QKVSEQTMIS
+1542 QKISEQKLIEAS
-1552 NANRVV
+1552 NRMVAV
-1558 QILAKLENV
+1558 QQNIGEMQIRTDFVNKF
-1567 QLVTEAITQYM
+1567 M
-1578 SYSNDGL
+1578 SQSEDGL
-1585 VIKMK
+1585 VIGQK

-1597 VTTDRIAFYS
+1597 VDNDRISFYS
-1607 GGTETAFISQGYL
+1607 SGKEVAYIAQSVLVIDSGIFTTKL
-1620 QIESG
+1620 QIG
-1625 VFTLRLRIGS
+1625 RYRIEQYELNADINVVRYVG
-1635 FLFEE
+1635 
-1640 SSKGRLQIKKIRGIG
+1640 
-1655 G
+1655 

>member
-1 MVIITLVIHDSKLH
+1 MVVITLVIHDAKLH
-15 PVLLLDNEKQ
+15 PVLLLDNERQ
-25 GTLNYFDDTWTRQLT
+25 GALNYYDDLWTRQLT
-40 TGSSVFEF
+40 TGSSAFEF

-53 TLEGDNPLNHKYQ
+53 SLLGDNPLNHKYHA
-66 VLNDQ
+66 LNDQ

-82 QLFNIMQIE
+82 QLFNIMRVE

-96 VRCYCENLN
+96 IRCFCENLN
-105 LELLNEYCNPYK
+105 LELLNEYCNAYK

-123 FEEYLVAFD
+123 FEEYLVQFD

-143 NEVNDKKLTLE
+143 NEVKDKKLTLE

-188 KAFIVNVYKEYEE
+188 KAFIINIYKEYEE
-201 GKSYGVGRDKTD
+201 GKSYGVGRDRSDT
-213 VILRYQKNI
+213 VLRYQKNI
-222 SGIRKTVDKRQIYN
+222 AGITKKLDKRQIYN

-250 VISNPVTRK
+250 VVSNPVTRK

-266 NRTYLGGDLKYY
+266 NRTYLGGDIKYY

-393 LFTAGGAKYNYAEAK
+393 LFRAGGAKYDYAAAG

-518 WGAYGWKLERSPNAS
+518 WGSYGWKVDKSPNAG
-533 NLQAGGIYSVK
+533 NLKAGGIYNVK

-553 GQWGHT
+553 TQWGHT
-559 GIIKSVSSTRVTVLE
+559 GIVKSVSKTRVTVLE
-574 QNFAGRMYVVEN
+574 QNYAGRMYVMEN

-730 GYVDLEIGDVVRIQ
+730 GYVDLELGDVVRIQ
-744 DDGYQPPLILSA
+744 DDGYEPPLILTA
-756 RVVEQV
+756 RVVEQEI
-762 LSKDNPNSNKTKFSN
+762 SITNPSSNKTKFSN

-803 EIKLA
+803 DIQLA
-808 TSNGVAFKNGT
+808 TSNGVAFKNGV
-819 GESVLTPSLQKNG
+819 GESVLTPNLQKNG
-832 KDYEAVYFY
+832 KDYDAIYFY
-841 KNGDSLIDIGPSL
+841 KNGDSLIEIGPSL
-854 IVKASDFNH
+854 TVKASDFNH
-863 VLNVTVEAYI
+863 VLNITVEAYV
-873 NEELVAT
+873 NEELVAST
-880 AQVSFTDTE
+880 QISFTDTE
-889 DGTDGVGIKSTSVV
+889 DG
-903 YGLSNSADTQPILW
+903 
-917 TGTIPVAG
+917 
-925 EGQYLWT
+925 
-932 RKITDYTDDAKE
+932 
-944 DTIEYTYSFQGKT
+944 
-957 GVAGTS
+957 
-963 IKVSKIEYQVGASGT
+963 
-978 VTPSGAWLTTIPSV
+978 
-992 PDGQFLWSKTTMS
+992 
-1005 DNSVIYGI
+1005 
-1013 SKQGATGPKGDK
+1013 
-1025 GADGVAGKDGVG
+1025 
-1037 VKTTTITY
+1037 
-1045 GISANETTQPT
+1045 
-1056 NWTTSVPALVK
+1056 
-1067 GQYLWTKTVWA
+1067 
-1078 YTDSTSETGY
+1078 
-1088 VKTYI
+1088 
-1093 AKDGNNGSDGIA
+1093 
-1105 GKDGVGIKTT
+1105 
-1115 TITYKASTSGT
+1115 
-1126 VTPNGTWT
+1126 
-1134 SAIPSVPSGQFLWT
+1134 
-1148 KTVWTYTDNTN
+1148 
-1159 ETGYSVAKM
+1159 
-1168 GEKGD
+1168 EKGD
-1173 KGDAGPQG
+1173 
-1181 PTGATGLQGPKGD
+1181 
-1194 QGVIGPTGADGKPSY
+1194 DGKSSW
-1209 THIAYATNSTGTTG
+1209 TAWANSE
-1223 FSVSDNVGK
+1223 
-1232 TYIGMYVDNLAT
+1232 
-1244 DSTDPKKY
+1244 
-1252 KWNLIKGADG
+1252 
-1262 AQGIAGPAGK
+1262 
-1272 DGKTPYWHTAYA
+1272 DGK
-1284 NSADGTVDFS
+1284 VDFS
-1294 VSDSA
+1294 ITESK
-1299 NKRYI
+1299 NRRFI
-1304 GQYTDYDAIDSNDP
+1304 GTYTGIEQSTNYLDY
-1318 KKYRWT
+1318 KWT
-1324 DMIGTV
+1324 DMVGTV
-1330 VVGTNNLINGTKS
+1330 VVGTNNLIDGTKS
-1343 FSGEDWF
+1343 FVGTDWF

-1355 EDENISNY
+1355 EDENLSNY
-1363 PFTFK
+1363 PFTLK
-1368 KWISAQKVS
+1368 KWRSGQKVS
-1377 HAKDIMVEQG
+1377 HTKDIMVEQG
-1387 VTYTFSAYVKREV
+1387 VTYTFSAYIKREQ
-1400 AGNLYFYLYDIADG
+1400 AGNLYFYLYDETDG

-1420 PREAIIKNVDS
+1420 QRETIIKNVDS
-1431 NVRRFEI
+1431 SLRRFEI
-1438 TFTPTKTGK
+1438 TFTPAKTGK

-1463 TGGFM
+1463 SGGFM

-1503 AIAEEQR
+1503 ALAERARIAEAELQS
-1510 LMKANLEAAASL
+1510 KATLDTVNDWVKAL
-1522 QEVQDKA
+1522 QDEIKA
-1529 KELLDQIKKIEDG
+1529 REGG
-1542 QKVSEQTMIS
+1542 QKLSEQKLIDFSNRMI
-1552 NANRVV
+1552 AV
-1558 QILAKLENV
+1558 QQTIGEMQIRTDFVNKF
-1567 QLVTEAITQYM
+1567 M
-1578 SYSNDGL
+1578 SQSEDGL
-1585 VIKMK
+1585 VIGQK

-1597 VTTDRIAFYS
+1597 VDNDRISFYS
-1607 GGTETAFISQGYL
+1607 SGKEVAYIAQSVLVIDSGIFTTKL
-1620 QIESG
+1620 QIG
-1625 VFTLRLRIGS
+1625 RYRIEQYELNPDINVVRYVG
-1635 FLFEE
+1635 
-1640 SSKGRLQIKKIRGIG
+1640 
-1655 G
+1655 

>member
-1 MVIITLVIHDSKLH
+1 MLTIHGPDLK
-15 PVLLLDNEKQ
+15 PVLFLDNDKQ
-25 GTLNYFDDTWTRQLT
+25 GALNYFNHKWYRKQK
-40 TGSSVFEF
+40 TGSSVLEF

-53 TLEGDNPLNHKYQ
+53 DLLGDSPLSHKYH

-71 AFVSFVHKDKV
+71 AFVSFVHKGKV
-82 QLFNIMQIE
+82 QLLNIMKIDEDEKQID
-91 ETETT
+91 
-96 VRCYCENLN
+96 CYCENLN
-105 LELLNEYCNPYK
+105 LELLNEYCNAYK

-123 FEEYLVAFD
+123 FEEYLVQFD
-132 ILNWGALTIGT
+132 ILNWGALTVGT
-143 NEVNDKKLTLE
+143 NEVKDKKLTLE
-154 WTGQDTKLARL
+154 WTSQETKLARL

-177 FETQLHNNHTF
+177 FETKLNFNHTF
-188 KAFIVNVYKEYEE
+188 KQLIINIYKEYEE

-236 AIRPYGKKTVKGER
+236 AIRPYGKKNVKGER
-250 VISNPVTRK
+250 VVSNPVTRK

-266 NRTYLGGDLKYY
+266 NKTYLGGDIKYY

-309 LESYWG
+309 LESFWG
-315 DSTVGR
+315 DSTVGK

-326 AGMTGGAQTRPSG
+326 AGMSGGAQTRPSG

-393 LFTAGGAKYNYAEAK
+393 LFKVGGAKYDYAAAG

-518 WGAYGWKLERSPNAS
+518 WGAYGWKVDKSPNAR
-533 NLQAGGIYSVK
+533 NLKAGGIYNVR
-544 ANFGAPFYT
+544 ANRGAPFYT
-553 GQWGHT
+553 TGWGHT
-559 GIIKSVSSTRVTVLE
+559 GIIKSVSKTRVTVLE
-574 QNFAGRMYVVEN
+574 QNFVGRMYVVEN
-586 SYEINAFARGL
+586 SYDINSFASGL

-610 SVNGATTQQVSGGTQ
+610 SVNGATTQQVTGGTQ
-625 ISYEEVVQEAQ
+625 ISYEEVVQEAR
-636 TESYEEEQIIYID
+636 TETYEEEQIIYID

-706 DVLMSTALKDLKAH
+706 DVLISTALKDLKAH

-730 GYVDLEIGDVVRIQ
+730 GYVDLELGDIVRIQ
-744 DDGYQPPLILSA
+744 DDGYEPPLILTA
-756 RVVEQV
+756 RVTEQEI
-762 LSKDNPNSNKTKFSN
+762 SSTNPNSNKTKFSN

-841 KNGDSLIDIGPSL
+841 KNGDSLIDVGPSL
-854 IVKASDFNH
+854 TVKASDFNH
-863 VLNVTVEAYI
+863 VLNVTVEAYV
-873 NEELVAT
+873 NEELVAST
-880 AQVSFTDTE
+880 QISFTDTE
-889 DGTDGVGIKSTSVV
+889 DGTDG
-903 YGLSNSADTQPILW
+903 
-917 TGTIPVAG
+917 
-925 EGQYLWT
+925 
-932 RKITDYTDDAKE
+932 
-944 DTIEYTYSFQGKT
+944 
-957 GVAGTS
+957 
-963 IKVSKIEYQVGASGT
+963 
-978 VTPSGAWLTTIPSV
+978 
-992 PDGQFLWSKTTMS
+992 
-1005 DNSVIYGI
+1005 
-1013 SKQGATGPKGDK
+1013 
-1025 GADGVAGKDGVG
+1025 
-1037 VKTTTITY
+1037 
-1045 GISANETTQPT
+1045 
-1056 NWTTSVPALVK
+1056 
-1067 GQYLWTKTVWA
+1067 
-1078 YTDSTSETGY
+1078 
-1088 VKTYI
+1088 
-1093 AKDGNNGSDGIA
+1093 
-1105 GKDGVGIKTT
+1105 
-1115 TITYKASTSGT
+1115 
-1126 VTPNGTWT
+1126 
-1134 SAIPSVPSGQFLWT
+1134 
-1148 KTVWTYTDNTN
+1148 
-1159 ETGYSVAKM
+1159 
-1168 GEKGD
+1168 EKGD
-1173 KGDAGPQG
+1173 
-1181 PTGATGLQGPKGD
+1181 
-1194 QGVIGPTGADGKPSY
+1194 DGKSSW
-1209 THIAYATNSTGTTG
+1209 TAWANSE
-1223 FSVSDNVGK
+1223 
-1232 TYIGMYVDNLAT
+1232 
-1244 DSTDPKKY
+1244 
-1252 KWNLIKGADG
+1252 
-1262 AQGIAGPAGK
+1262 
-1272 DGKTPYWHTAYA
+1272 DGK
-1284 NSADGTVDFS
+1284 VDFS
-1294 VSDSA
+1294 ITESK
-1299 NKRYI
+1299 NRRFI
-1304 GQYTDYDAIDSNDP
+1304 GTYTGIEQSTNYLDY
-1318 KKYRWT
+1318 KWT
-1324 DMIGTV
+1324 DMVGTV
-1330 VVGTNNLINGTKS
+1330 VVGTNNLIDGTKS
-1343 FSGEDWF
+1343 FVGTDWF

-1355 EDENISNY
+1355 EDENLSNY
-1363 PFTFK
+1363 PFTLK
-1368 KWISAQKVS
+1368 KWISGQKVS

-1387 VTYTFSAYVKREV
+1387 VTYTFSAYIKREV

-1420 PREAIIKNVDS
+1420 PRETIIKNVDS
-1431 NVRRFEI
+1431 SLRRFEI

-1463 TGGFM
+1463 SGGFM

-1492 ADGAFTVEQLN
+1492 ADGDFTVEQLN
-1503 AIAEEQR
+1503 KLAERARIAEAELQS
-1510 LMKANLEAAASL
+1510 KATLDTVNGWVKAL
-1522 QEVQDKA
+1522 QDEIKA
-1529 KELLDQIKKIEDG
+1529 REEG
-1542 QKVSEQTMIS
+1542 QKLSEQKLIDASNRMI
-1552 NANRVV
+1552 AV
-1558 QILAKLENV
+1558 QQTVGEMQVRTDFVNKF
-1567 QLVTEAITQYM
+1567 M
-1578 SYSNDGL
+1578 SQSEDGL
-1585 VIKMK
+1585 VIGQK

-1597 VTTDRIAFYS
+1597 VDNDRISFYS
-1607 GGTETAFISQGYL
+1607 SGKEVAYIAQSVLVIDSGIFTTKL
-1620 QIESG
+1620 QIG
-1625 VFTLRLRIGS
+1625 RYRIEQYELNPDINVVRYVG
-1635 FLFEE
+1635 
-1640 SSKGRLQIKKIRGIG
+1640 
-1655 G
+1655 

>member
-1 MVIITLVIHDSKLH
+1 MLTIHGPDLK
-15 PVLLLDNEKQ
+15 PVLFLDNDKQ
-25 GTLNYFDDTWTRQLT
+25 GALNYFNHKWYRKQK
-40 TGSSVFEF
+40 TGSSVLEF

-53 TLEGDNPLNHKYQ
+53 DLLGDSPLSHKYH

-71 AFVSFVHKDKV
+71 AFVSFVHKGKV
-82 QLFNIMQIE
+82 QLLNIMKIDEDEKQID
-91 ETETT
+91 
-96 VRCYCENLN
+96 CYCENLN
-105 LELLNEYCNPYK
+105 LELLNEYCNAYK

-123 FEEYLVAFD
+123 FEEYLVQFD
-132 ILNWGALTIGT
+132 ILNWGALTVGT
-143 NEVNDKKLTLE
+143 NEVKDKKLTLE
-154 WTGQDTKLARL
+154 WTSQETKLARL

-177 FETQLHNNHTF
+177 FETKLNFNHTF
-188 KAFIVNVYKEYEE
+188 KQLIINIYKEYEE

-236 AIRPYGKKTVKGER
+236 AIRPYGKKNVKGER

-309 LESYWG
+309 LESFWG

-326 AGMTGGAQTRPSG
+326 SGMTGGAQTRPSG

-393 LFTAGGAKYNYAEAK
+393 LFRAGGAKYDYAAG

-423 NKVTGNILDTIDKL
+423 NKVTGNILNTIDKL

-453 ATKTIQALNE
+453 ATKTMQALNE

-484 AKKLDGAWIDSSIG
+484 AKKLDGAWIDSSVG

-518 WGAYGWKLERSPNAS
+518 WGAYGWKLDRSHNAG
-533 NLQAGGIYSVK
+533 NLQAGGIYNVK

-553 GQWGHT
+553 TQWGHT
-559 GIIKSVSSTRVTVLE
+559 GIIKSVSKTRVTVLE
-574 QNFAGRMYVVEN
+574 QNYAGRMYVMEN

-610 SVNGATTQQVSGGTQ
+610 AVNGATTQQVSGGTQ

-706 DVLMSTALKDLKAH
+706 DVLISTALKDLKAH

-730 GYVDLEIGDVVRIQ
+730 GYVDLELGDVVRIQ
-744 DDGYQPPLILSA
+744 DDGYEPPLILTA
-756 RVVEQV
+756 RVVEQEI
-762 LSKDNPNSNKTKFSN
+762 SITNPSSNKTKFSN

-863 VLNVTVEAYI
+863 VLNITVEAYL
-873 NEELVAT
+873 NEELVAST
-880 AQVSFTDTE
+880 QISFTDTE
-889 DGTDGVGIKSTSVV
+889 DG
-903 YGLSNSADTQPILW
+903 AD
-917 TGTIPVAG
+917 
-925 EGQYLWT
+925 
-932 RKITDYTDDAKE
+932 
-944 DTIEYTYSFQGKT
+944 
-957 GVAGTS
+957 
-963 IKVSKIEYQVGASGT
+963 
-978 VTPSGAWLTTIPSV
+978 
-992 PDGQFLWSKTTMS
+992 
-1005 DNSVIYGI
+1005 
-1013 SKQGATGPKGDK
+1013 
-1025 GADGVAGKDGVG
+1025 GKDGL
-1037 VKTTTITY
+1037 
-1045 GISANETTQPT
+1045 P
-1056 NWTTSVPALVK
+1056 
-1067 GQYLWTKTVWA
+1067 
-1078 YTDSTSETGY
+1078 
-1088 VKTYI
+1088 
-1093 AKDGNNGSDGIA
+1093 
-1105 GKDGVGIKTT
+1105 
-1115 TITYKASTSGT
+1115 
-1126 VTPNGTWT
+1126 
-1134 SAIPSVPSGQFLWT
+1134 
-1148 KTVWTYTDNTN
+1148 
-1159 ETGYSVAKM
+1159 
-1168 GEKGD
+1168 
-1173 KGDAGPQG
+1173 GPQG
-1181 PTGATGLQGPKGD
+1181 PPGIDGLQGPRGE
-1194 QGVIGPTGADGKPSY
+1194 QGIPGPAGADGKATY
-1209 THIAYATNSTGTTG
+1209 THIAYALDETGTTG
-1223 FSVSDNVGK
+1223 FSVSDNTGK
-1232 TYIGMYVDNLAT
+1232 TYIGMYVDDNII
-1244 DSTDPKKY
+1244 DSNDPKKY

-1262 AQGIAGPAGK
+1262 ARGIQGPAGA
-1272 DGKTPYWHTAYA
+1272 DGKTPYWHVAYA
-1284 NSADGTVDFS
+1284 NSSDGTVDFS

-1304 GQYTDYDAIDSNDP
+1304 GQYTDYDAIDSSDP

-1324 DMIGTV
+1324 DMVGTV
-1330 VVGTNNLINGTKS
+1330 VVGTNNLIDGTKS
-1343 FSGEDWF
+1343 FFGTDWF

-1355 EDENISNY
+1355 EDENLSNC
-1363 PFTFK
+1363 PFTLK
-1368 KWISAQKVS
+1368 KWISRQKVS

-1420 PREAIIKNVDS
+1420 PRETIIKNVDS
-1431 NVRRFEI
+1431 SLRRFEI
-1438 TFTPTKTGK
+1438 TFTPTKTGR

-1463 TGGFM
+1463 SGGFM

>member
-143 NEVNDKKLTLE
+143 NEVKDKKLTLE

-165 LSIANNFDAEIE
+165 LSITNNFDAEIE

-201 GKSYGVGRDKTD
+201 GKSYGVGRDRSDT
-213 VILRYQKNI
+213 VLRYQKNI
-222 SGIRKTVDKRQIYN
+222 AGITKKLDKRQIYN

-250 VISNPVTRK
+250 VVSNPVTRK

-266 NRTYLGGDLKYY
+266 NKTYLGGDIKYY

-309 LESYWG
+309 LESFWG

-326 AGMTGGAQTRPSG
+326 SGMTGGAQTRPSG

-393 LFTAGGAKYNYAEAK
+393 LFRAGGAKYDYAAAG
-408 YQSYTNLMTNIRNGI
+408 YQSYTNLMSNIRNGI
-423 NKVTGNILDTIDKL
+423 NKVTGNILNTIDKL

-518 WGAYGWKLERSPNAS
+518 WGAYGWKVDKSPNAG
-533 NLQAGGIYSVK
+533 NLKAGGIYNVR
-544 ANFGAPFYT
+544 ANRGAPFYT
-553 GQWGHT
+553 TGWGHT
-559 GIIKSVSSTRVTVLE
+559 GIIKSVSKTRVTVLE

-610 SVNGATTQQVSGGTQ
+610 AVNGATTQQVSGGTQ

-706 DVLMSTALKDLKAH
+706 EVLMSTGLKDLKAH

-730 GYVDLEIGDVVRIQ
+730 GYVDLELGDVVRIQ
-744 DDGYQPPLILSA
+744 DDGYEPPLILTA
-756 RVVEQV
+756 RVVEQEI
-762 LSKDNPNSNKTKFSN
+762 SITNPSSNKTKFSN

-803 EIKLA
+803 DIQLA
-808 TSNGVAFKNGT
+808 TSNGVAFKNGV
-819 GESVLTPSLQKNG
+819 GESVLTPNLQKNG
-832 KDYEAVYFY
+832 KDYDAIYFY
-841 KNGDSLIDIGPSL
+841 KNGDSLIEVGPSL
-854 IVKASDFNH
+854 TVKASDFSH
-863 VLNVTVEAYI
+863 VLNISVEAYV
-873 NEELVAT
+873 NEELVAST
-880 AQVSFTDTE
+880 QISFTDTE
-889 DGTDGVGIKSTSVV
+889 DG
-903 YGLSNSADTQPILW
+903 
-917 TGTIPVAG
+917 
-925 EGQYLWT
+925 
-932 RKITDYTDDAKE
+932 
-944 DTIEYTYSFQGKT
+944 
-957 GVAGTS
+957 
-963 IKVSKIEYQVGASGT
+963 
-978 VTPSGAWLTTIPSV
+978 
-992 PDGQFLWSKTTMS
+992 
-1005 DNSVIYGI
+1005 
-1013 SKQGATGPKGDK
+1013 
-1025 GADGVAGKDGVG
+1025 
-1037 VKTTTITY
+1037 
-1045 GISANETTQPT
+1045 
-1056 NWTTSVPALVK
+1056 
-1067 GQYLWTKTVWA
+1067 
-1078 YTDSTSETGY
+1078 
-1088 VKTYI
+1088 
-1093 AKDGNNGSDGIA
+1093 
-1105 GKDGVGIKTT
+1105 
-1115 TITYKASTSGT
+1115 
-1126 VTPNGTWT
+1126 
-1134 SAIPSVPSGQFLWT
+1134 
-1148 KTVWTYTDNTN
+1148 
-1159 ETGYSVAKM
+1159 
-1168 GEKGD
+1168 EKGD
-1173 KGDAGPQG
+1173 
-1181 PTGATGLQGPKGD
+1181 
-1194 QGVIGPTGADGKPSY
+1194 DGKSSW
-1209 THIAYATNSTGTTG
+1209 TAWANSE
-1223 FSVSDNVGK
+1223 
-1232 TYIGMYVDNLAT
+1232 
-1244 DSTDPKKY
+1244 
-1252 KWNLIKGADG
+1252 
-1262 AQGIAGPAGK
+1262 
-1272 DGKTPYWHTAYA
+1272 DGK
-1284 NSADGTVDFS
+1284 VDFS
-1294 VSDSA
+1294 ITESK
-1299 NKRYI
+1299 NRRFI
-1304 GQYTDYDAIDSNDP
+1304 GTYTGIEQSTNYLDY
-1318 KKYRWT
+1318 KWT
-1324 DMIGTV
+1324 DMVGTV
-1330 VVGTNNLINGTKS
+1330 VVGTNNLIDGTKS
-1343 FSGEDWF
+1343 FVGTDWF

-1355 EDENISNY
+1355 EDENLSNY
-1363 PFTFK
+1363 PFTLK
-1368 KWISAQKVS
+1368 KWISGQKVS
-1377 HAKDIMVEQG
+1377 HAKDIMVKQG

-1420 PREAIIKNVDS
+1420 PRETIIKNVDS
-1431 NVRRFEI
+1431 SLRRFEI

-1463 TGGFM
+1463 SGGFM

>member
-1 MVIITLVIHDSKLH
+1 MH

-71 AFVSFVHKDKV
+71 AFVSFVHKGKV

-143 NEVNDKKLTLE
+143 NEVKDKRLTLE

-165 LSIANNFDAEIE
+165 LSIANNFDAEVE

-188 KAFIVNVYKEYEE
+188 KAFIINIYKEYEE
-201 GKSYGVGRDKTD
+201 GKSYGVGRDRSDT
-213 VILRYQKNI
+213 VLRYQKNI
-222 SGIRKTVDKRQIYN
+222 AGITKKLDKRQIYN

-250 VISNPVTRK
+250 VVSNPVTRK

-266 NRTYLGGDLKYY
+266 NRTYLGGDIKYY

-309 LESYWG
+309 LESFWG

-326 AGMTGGAQTRPSG
+326 SGMTGGAQTRPSG
-339 VKVTTGM
+339 VNVTTGM

-384 KNIADYTKG
+384 KNLADYTKG
-393 LFTAGGAKYNYAEAK
+393 LFRAGGAKYDYAAAG

-423 NKVTGNILDTIDKL
+423 NKASGNILNTIDTL
-437 WQTPVQPITA
+437 WQTPVSPITSA
-447 VNVARR
+447 TTAKR
-453 ATKTIQALNE
+453 ATKTIQAINE
-463 ATRLK
+463 ATKLK
-468 GRRIGSG
+468 GRRVGSG

-518 WGAYGWKLERSPNAS
+518 WGQYGWKLDRSPNAG
-533 NLQAGGIYSVK
+533 NLQAGGIYNVK

-553 GQWGHT
+553 TQWGHT
-559 GIIKSVSSTRVTVLE
+559 GIIKSVSKTRVTVLE
-574 QNFAGRMYVVEN
+574 QNYAGRMYVMEN

-610 SVNGATTQQVSGGTQ
+610 SVNGATTQQVTGGTQ

-706 DVLMSTALKDLKAH
+706 DVLISTGLKDLKAH
-720 AYPAITYEVD
+720 AYPAVTYEVD
-730 GYVDLEIGDVVRIQ
+730 GYVDLELGDVVRIQ
-744 DDGYQPPLILSA
+744 DDGYEPPLILTA
-756 RVVEQV
+756 RVIEQEI
-762 LSKDNPNSNKTKFSN
+762 SITNPSSNKTKFSN

-803 EIKLA
+803 EIQLA

-841 KNGDSLIDIGPSL
+841 KNGDSLIDVGPSL
-854 IVKASDFNH
+854 TVKASDFNH
-863 VLNVTVEAYI
+863 VLNITVEAYV
-873 NEELVAT
+873 NEELVAST
-880 AQVSFTDTE
+880 QISFTDTE
-889 DGTDGVGIKSTSVV
+889 DG
-903 YGLSNSADTQPILW
+903 
-917 TGTIPVAG
+917 
-925 EGQYLWT
+925 
-932 RKITDYTDDAKE
+932 
-944 DTIEYTYSFQGKT
+944 
-957 GVAGTS
+957 
-963 IKVSKIEYQVGASGT
+963 
-978 VTPSGAWLTTIPSV
+978 
-992 PDGQFLWSKTTMS
+992 
-1005 DNSVIYGI
+1005 
-1013 SKQGATGPKGDK
+1013 
-1025 GADGVAGKDGVG
+1025 
-1037 VKTTTITY
+1037 
-1045 GISANETTQPT
+1045 
-1056 NWTTSVPALVK
+1056 
-1067 GQYLWTKTVWA
+1067 
-1078 YTDSTSETGY
+1078 
-1088 VKTYI
+1088 
-1093 AKDGNNGSDGIA
+1093 
-1105 GKDGVGIKTT
+1105 
-1115 TITYKASTSGT
+1115 
-1126 VTPNGTWT
+1126 
-1134 SAIPSVPSGQFLWT
+1134 
-1148 KTVWTYTDNTN
+1148 
-1159 ETGYSVAKM
+1159 
-1168 GEKGD
+1168 EKGD
-1173 KGDAGPQG
+1173 
-1181 PTGATGLQGPKGD
+1181 
-1194 QGVIGPTGADGKPSY
+1194 DGKSSW
-1209 THIAYATNSTGTTG
+1209 TAWANSE
-1223 FSVSDNVGK
+1223 
-1232 TYIGMYVDNLAT
+1232 
-1244 DSTDPKKY
+1244 
-1252 KWNLIKGADG
+1252 
-1262 AQGIAGPAGK
+1262 
-1272 DGKTPYWHTAYA
+1272 DGK
-1284 NSADGTVDFS
+1284 VDFS
-1294 VSDSA
+1294 ITESK
-1299 NKRYI
+1299 NRRFI
-1304 GQYTDYDAIDSNDP
+1304 GTYTGIEQSTNYLDY
-1318 KKYRWT
+1318 KWT
-1324 DMIGTV
+1324 DMVGTV
-1330 VVGTNNLINGTKS
+1330 VVGTNNLIDGTKS
-1343 FSGEDWF
+1343 FVGTDWF

-1355 EDENISNY
+1355 EDENLSNY
-1363 PFTFK
+1363 PFTLK
-1368 KWISAQKVS
+1368 KWISGQKVS
-1377 HAKDIMVEQG
+1377 HTKDIMVEQG
-1387 VTYTFSAYVKREV
+1387 VTYTFSAYIKREQ
-1400 AGNLYFYLYDIADG
+1400 AGNLYFYLYDETDG

-1420 PREAIIKNVDS
+1420 QRETIIKNVDS
-1431 NVRRFEI
+1431 SLRRFEI
-1438 TFTPTKTGK
+1438 TFTPTKAGK
-1447 IRPRFAMVSS
+1447 IRPRFAMIAS

-1463 TGGFM
+1463 SGGFM

-1482 ADKASNLDSK
+1482 ADKASDLDAK

-1503 AIAEEQR
+1503 ALAERARIAEAELQS
-1510 LMKANLEAAASL
+1510 KATLDTVNDWVKAL
-1522 QEVQDKA
+1522 QDEIKA
-1529 KELLDQIKKIEDG
+1529 REEG
-1542 QKVSEQTMIS
+1542 QKLSEQKLIDFSNRMI
-1552 NANRVV
+1552 AV
-1558 QILAKLENV
+1558 QQTIGEM
-1567 QLVTEAITQYM
+1567 QIRTDFVTKFM
-1578 SYSNDGL
+1578 SQSEDGL
-1585 VIKMK
+1585 VIGQK

-1597 VTTDRIAFYS
+1597 VDNDRISFYS
-1607 GGTETAFISQGYL
+1607 SGKEVAYIAQSVLVIDSGIFTTKL
-1620 QIESG
+1620 QIG
-1625 VFTLRLRIGS
+1625 RYRIEQYELNPDINVVRYVG
-1635 FLFEE
+1635 
-1640 SSKGRLQIKKIRGIG
+1640 
-1655 G
+1655 

>member
-1 MVIITLVIHDSKLH
+1 MVVITLVIHDAKLH
-15 PVLLLDNEKQ
+15 PVLLLDNERQ
-25 GTLNYFDDTWTRQLT
+25 GALNYYDDLWTRQLT

-53 TLEGDNPLNHKYQ
+53 TLLGDNPLNHKYQ

-71 AFVSFVHKDKV
+71 AFVSFVHNDKV
-82 QLFNIMQIE
+82 QLFNIMQVE

-96 VRCYCENLN
+96 IRCFCENLN
-105 LELLNEYCNPYK
+105 LELLNEYCNAYK

-123 FEEYLVAFD
+123 FEEYLVQFD

-143 NEVNDKKLTLE
+143 NEVKDKKLTLE

-188 KAFIVNVYKEYEE
+188 KAFIINIYKEYEE
-201 GKSYGVGRDKTD
+201 GKSYGVGRDRSDT
-213 VILRYQKNI
+213 VLRYQKNI
-222 SGIRKTVDKRQIYN
+222 SGITKKLDKRQIYN

-266 NRTYLGGDLKYY
+266 NKTYLGGDIKYY

-286 VQAII
+286 VQGII

-309 LESYWG
+309 LESFWG
-315 DSTVGR
+315 DSTVGK

-326 AGMTGGAQTRPSG
+326 AGMSGGAQTRPSG

-393 LFTAGGAKYNYAEAK
+393 LFRAGGAKYDYAAAG

-423 NKVTGNILDTIDKL
+423 NKVTGNILNTIDKL
-437 WQTPVQPITA
+437 WQTPVKPITA

-453 ATKTIQALNE
+453 ATKTIQAINE
-463 ATRLK
+463 ATKLK

-518 WGAYGWKLERSPNAS
+518 WGAYGWKVDKSPNAG
-533 NLQAGGIYSVK
+533 NLKAGGIYNVR
-544 ANFGAPFYT
+544 ANRGAPFYT
-553 GQWGHT
+553 TGWGHT
-559 GIIKSVSSTRVTVLE
+559 GIIKSVSKTRVTVLE
-574 QNFAGRMYVVEN
+574 QNYAGRMYVMEN

-610 SVNGATTQQVSGGTQ
+610 AVNGATTQQVSGGTQ

-706 DVLMSTALKDLKAH
+706 EVLMSTGLKDLKAH

-730 GYVDLEIGDVVRIQ
+730 GYVDLELGDVVRIQ
-744 DDGYQPPLILSA
+744 DDGYEPPLILTA
-756 RVVEQV
+756 RVVEQEI
-762 LSKDNPNSNKTKFSN
+762 SITNPSSNKTKFSN

-863 VLNVTVEAYI
+863 VLNITVEAYL
-873 NEELVAT
+873 NEELVAST
-880 AQVSFTDTE
+880 QISFTDTE
-889 DGTDGVGIKSTSVV
+889 DG
-903 YGLSNSADTQPILW
+903 A
-917 TGTIPVAG
+917 
-925 EGQYLWT
+925 
-932 RKITDYTDDAKE
+932 
-944 DTIEYTYSFQGKT
+944 
-957 GVAGTS
+957 
-963 IKVSKIEYQVGASGT
+963 
-978 VTPSGAWLTTIPSV
+978 
-992 PDGQFLWSKTTMS
+992 
-1005 DNSVIYGI
+1005 
-1013 SKQGATGPKGDK
+1013 
-1025 GADGVAGKDGVG
+1025 
-1037 VKTTTITY
+1037 
-1045 GISANETTQPT
+1045 
-1056 NWTTSVPALVK
+1056 
-1067 GQYLWTKTVWA
+1067 
-1078 YTDSTSETGY
+1078 
-1088 VKTYI
+1088 
-1093 AKDGNNGSDGIA
+1093 
-1105 GKDGVGIKTT
+1105 
-1115 TITYKASTSGT
+1115 
-1126 VTPNGTWT
+1126 
-1134 SAIPSVPSGQFLWT
+1134 
-1148 KTVWTYTDNTN
+1148 
-1159 ETGYSVAKM
+1159 
-1168 GEKGD
+1168 
-1173 KGDAGPQG
+1173 
-1181 PTGATGLQGPKGD
+1181 
-1194 QGVIGPTGADGKPSY
+1194 
-1209 THIAYATNSTGTTG
+1209 
-1223 FSVSDNVGK
+1223 
-1232 TYIGMYVDNLAT
+1232 
-1244 DSTDPKKY
+1244 
-1252 KWNLIKGADG
+1252 
-1262 AQGIAGPAGK
+1262 
-1272 DGKTPYWHTAYA
+1272 DGKTPYWHVAYA
-1284 NSADGTVDFS
+1284 NSSDGTVDFS

-1304 GQYTDYDAIDSNDP
+1304 GQYTDYDAIDSSDP

-1324 DMIGTV
+1324 DMVGTV
-1330 VVGTNNLINGTKS
+1330 VVGTNNLIDGTKS
-1343 FSGEDWF
+1343 FFGTDWF

-1355 EDENISNY
+1355 EDENLSNC
-1363 PFTFK
+1363 PFTLK
-1368 KWISAQKVS
+1368 KWISGQKVS

-1420 PREAIIKNVDS
+1420 PRETIIKNVDS
-1431 NVRRFEI
+1431 SLRRFEI
-1438 TFTPTKTGK
+1438 TFTPTKTGR

-1463 TGGFM
+1463 SGGFM

-1492 ADGAFTVEQLN
+1492 ADEAFTVEQLN
-1503 AIAEEQR
+1503 ALAERARIAEAELQS
-1510 LMKANLEAAASL
+1510 KATLDTVNDWVKAL
-1522 QEVQDKA
+1522 QDEIKA
-1529 KELLDQIKKIEDG
+1529 REGG
-1542 QKVSEQTMIS
+1542 QKLSEQKLIDFSNRMI
-1552 NANRVV
+1552 AV
-1558 QILAKLENV
+1558 QQTIGEMQIRTDFVNKF
-1567 QLVTEAITQYM
+1567 M
-1578 SYSNDGL
+1578 SQSEDGL
-1585 VIKMK
+1585 VIGQK

-1597 VTTDRIAFYS
+1597 VDNDRISFYS
-1607 GGTETAFISQGYL
+1607 SGKEVAYIAQSVLVIDSGIFTTKL
-1620 QIESG
+1620 QIG
-1625 VFTLRLRIGS
+1625 RYRIEQYELNADINVVRYVG
-1635 FLFEE
+1635 
-1640 SSKGRLQIKKIRGIG
+1640 
-1655 G
+1655 

>member
-1 MVIITLVIHDSKLH
+1 MVVITLVIHDAKLH
-15 PVLLLDNEKQ
+15 PVLLLDNERQ
-25 GTLNYFDDTWTRQLT
+25 GALNYYDDLWTRQLT
-40 TGSSVFEF
+40 TGSSAFEF

-53 TLEGDNPLNHKYQ
+53 SLLGDNPLNHKYHA
-66 VLNDQ
+66 LNDQ

-82 QLFNIMQIE
+82 QLFNIMRVE

-96 VRCYCENLN
+96 IHCYCENLN
-105 LELLNEYCNPYK
+105 LELLNEYCNAYK

-123 FEEYLVAFD
+123 FEEYLVQFD

-143 NEVNDKKLTLE
+143 NEVKDKKLTLE
-154 WTGQDTKLARL
+154 WTGQDTKLARI

-201 GKSYGVGRDKTD
+201 GVSYGVGRDRSD
-213 VILRYQKNI
+213 IVLRYQKNVT
-222 SGIRKTVDKRQIYN
+222 GITKKLDKRQIYN

-266 NRTYLGGDLKYY
+266 NKTYLGGDIKYY

-309 LESYWG
+309 LESFWG
-315 DSTVGR
+315 DSTVGK

-326 AGMTGGAQTRPSG
+326 AGMSGGAQTRPSG

-393 LFTAGGAKYNYAEAK
+393 LFRAGGAKYDYAAAG

-453 ATKTIQALNE
+453 ATKTMQALNE

-518 WGAYGWKLERSPNAS
+518 WGAYGWKVDKSPNAR
-533 NLQAGGIYSVK
+533 NLKAGGIYNVR
-544 ANFGAPFYT
+544 ANRGAPFYT
-553 GQWGHT
+553 TGWGHT
-559 GIIKSVSSTRVTVLE
+559 GIIKSVSKTRVTVLE
-574 QNFAGRMYVVEN
+574 QNFVGRMYVVEN
-586 SYEINAFARGL
+586 SYDINSFASGL

-610 SVNGATTQQVSGGTQ
+610 SVNGATTQQITGGTQ

-636 TESYEEEQIIYID
+636 TETYEEEQIIYID

-706 DVLMSTALKDLKAH
+706 EVLMSTGLKDLKAH

-730 GYVDLEIGDVVRIQ
+730 GYVDLELGDVVRIQ
-744 DDGYQPPLILSA
+744 DDGYEPPLILTA
-756 RVVEQV
+756 RVVEQEI
-762 LSKDNPNSNKTKFSN
+762 SITNPSSNKTKFSN

-863 VLNVTVEAYI
+863 VLNITVEAYL
-873 NEELVAT
+873 NEELVAST
-880 AQVSFTDTE
+880 QISFTDTE
-889 DGTDGVGIKSTSVV
+889 DG
-903 YGLSNSADTQPILW
+903 AD
-917 TGTIPVAG
+917 
-925 EGQYLWT
+925 
-932 RKITDYTDDAKE
+932 
-944 DTIEYTYSFQGKT
+944 
-957 GVAGTS
+957 
-963 IKVSKIEYQVGASGT
+963 
-978 VTPSGAWLTTIPSV
+978 
-992 PDGQFLWSKTTMS
+992 
-1005 DNSVIYGI
+1005 
-1013 SKQGATGPKGDK
+1013 
-1025 GADGVAGKDGVG
+1025 GKDG
-1037 VKTTTITY
+1037 
-1045 GISANETTQPT
+1045 AP
-1056 NWTTSVPALVK
+1056 
-1067 GQYLWTKTVWA
+1067 
-1078 YTDSTSETGY
+1078 
-1088 VKTYI
+1088 
-1093 AKDGNNGSDGIA
+1093 
-1105 GKDGVGIKTT
+1105 
-1115 TITYKASTSGT
+1115 
-1126 VTPNGTWT
+1126 
-1134 SAIPSVPSGQFLWT
+1134 
-1148 KTVWTYTDNTN
+1148 
-1159 ETGYSVAKM
+1159 
-1168 GEKGD
+1168 
-1173 KGDAGPQG
+1173 GPQG
-1181 PTGATGLQGPKGD
+1181 PPGVNGLQGPKGD
-1194 QGVIGPTGADGKPSY
+1194 QGIQGPAGADGKATY
-1209 THIAYATNSTGTTG
+1209 THIAYALDENGSTG

-1232 TYIGMYVDNLAT
+1232 TYIGMYVDDNII
-1244 DSTDPKKY
+1244 DSNDPKKY

-1262 AQGIAGPAGK
+1262 ARGIQGPAGA
-1272 DGKTPYWHTAYA
+1272 DGKTPYWHVAYA
-1284 NSADGTVDFS
+1284 NSSDGTVDFS

-1304 GQYTDYDAIDSNDP
+1304 GQYTDYDAIDSSDP

-1324 DMIGTV
+1324 DMVGTV
-1330 VVGTNNLINGTKS
+1330 VVGTNNLIDGTKS
-1343 FSGEDWF
+1343 FFGTDWF

-1355 EDENISNY
+1355 EDENLSNC
-1363 PFTFK
+1363 PFTLK
-1368 KWISAQKVS
+1368 KWISGQKVS

-1420 PREAIIKNVDS
+1420 PRETIIKNVDS
-1431 NVRRFEI
+1431 SLRRFEI
-1438 TFTPTKTGK
+1438 TFTPTKTGR

-1463 TGGFM
+1463 SGGFM

-1492 ADGAFTVEQLN
+1492 ADQELTQAQILALEERTAIAREN
-1503 AIAEEQR
+1503 AIAEAMQNTLSEVETKWKLWYDLNTIDEKQ
-1510 LMKANLEAAASL
+1510 KVANDIAQLFDRTTEFKQLLGEASARFSFINNETLIGEEGVAIG
-1522 QEVQDKA
+1522 DKGGKA
-1529 KELLDQIKKIEDG
+1529 KLFL
-1542 QKVSEQTMIS
+1542 
-1552 NANRVV
+1552 
-1558 QILAKLENV
+1558 
-1567 QLVTEAITQYM
+1567 
-1578 SYSNDGL
+1578 SNDSISFVTNGVAQMTLTGDTLTIKNGL
-1585 VIKMK
+1585 FTERIQIGNFVEEVYDRNPLFNVI
-1590 DGTSSVR
+1590 R
-1597 VTTDRIAFYS
+1597 A
-1607 GGTETAFISQGYL
+1607 
-1620 QIESG
+1620 
-1625 VFTLRLRIGS
+1625 
-1635 FLFEE
+1635 
-1640 SSKGRLQIKKIRGIG
+1640 IRNS
-1655 G
+1655 

>member
-25 GTLNYFDDTWTRQLT
+25 GALNYYDDLWTRQLT
-40 TGSSVFEF
+40 TGSSAFEF

-53 TLEGDNPLNHKYQ
+53 TLLGDNPLNHKYHA
-66 VLNDQ
+66 LNDQ
-71 AFVSFVHKDKV
+71 AFVSFVHKGKV
-82 QLFNIMQIE
+82 QLFNIMQVD
-91 ETETT
+91 ETETKI
-96 VRCYCENLN
+96 RCLCENLN
-105 LELLNEYCNPYK
+105 LELLNEYCNAYK

-123 FEEYLVAFD
+123 FEEYLVQFD

-143 NEVNDKKLTLE
+143 NEVKDKKLTLE

-188 KAFIVNVYKEYEE
+188 KALIVNVYKEYEE
-201 GKSYGVGRDKTD
+201 GVSYGVGRDRSD
-213 VILRYQKNI
+213 IVLRYQKNVT
-222 SGIRKTVDKRQIYN
+222 GITKKLDKRQIYN
-236 AIRPYGKKTVKGER
+236 AIRPYGKKNVKGER

-309 LESYWG
+309 LESFWG

-326 AGMTGGAQTRPSG
+326 SGMTGGAQTRPSG

-393 LFTAGGAKYNYAEAK
+393 LFRAGGAKYDYAAAG

-423 NKVTGNILDTIDKL
+423 NKVTGNILNTIDKL
-437 WQTPVQPITA
+437 WQTPVKPITA

-453 ATKTIQALNE
+453 ATKTIQAINE
-463 ATRLK
+463 ATKLK

-518 WGAYGWKLERSPNAS
+518 WGAYGWKVDKSPNAG
-533 NLQAGGIYSVK
+533 NLKAGGIYNVR
-544 ANFGAPFYT
+544 ANRGAPFYT
-553 GQWGHT
+553 TGWGHT
-559 GIIKSVSSTRVTVLE
+559 GIIKSVSKTRVTVLE
-574 QNFAGRMYVVEN
+574 QNFVGRMYVVEN
-586 SYEINAFARGL
+586 SYDINSFASGL

-706 DVLMSTALKDLKAH
+706 DVLISTALKDLKAH
-720 AYPAITYEVD
+720 AYPAVTYEVD
-730 GYVDLEIGDVVRIQ
+730 GYVDLELGDVVRIQ
-744 DDGYQPPLILSA
+744 DDGYEPPLILTA
-756 RVVEQV
+756 RVTEQEI
-762 LSKDNPNSNKTKFSN
+762 SITNPSSNKTKFSN

-803 EIKLA
+803 DIQLA
-808 TSNGVAFKNGT
+808 TSNGVAFKNGV
-819 GESVLTPSLQKNG
+819 GESVLTPNLQKNG
-832 KDYEAVYFY
+832 KDYDAIYFY
-841 KNGDSLIDIGPSL
+841 KNGDSLIEIGPSL
-854 IVKASDFNH
+854 TVKASDFNH
-863 VLNVTVEAYI
+863 VLNITVEAYV
-873 NEELVAT
+873 NEELVAST
-880 AQVSFTDTE
+880 QISFTDTE
-889 DGTDGVGIKSTSVV
+889 DG
-903 YGLSNSADTQPILW
+903 
-917 TGTIPVAG
+917 
-925 EGQYLWT
+925 
-932 RKITDYTDDAKE
+932 
-944 DTIEYTYSFQGKT
+944 
-957 GVAGTS
+957 
-963 IKVSKIEYQVGASGT
+963 
-978 VTPSGAWLTTIPSV
+978 
-992 PDGQFLWSKTTMS
+992 
-1005 DNSVIYGI
+1005 
-1013 SKQGATGPKGDK
+1013 
-1025 GADGVAGKDGVG
+1025 
-1037 VKTTTITY
+1037 
-1045 GISANETTQPT
+1045 
-1056 NWTTSVPALVK
+1056 
-1067 GQYLWTKTVWA
+1067 
-1078 YTDSTSETGY
+1078 
-1088 VKTYI
+1088 
-1093 AKDGNNGSDGIA
+1093 
-1105 GKDGVGIKTT
+1105 
-1115 TITYKASTSGT
+1115 
-1126 VTPNGTWT
+1126 
-1134 SAIPSVPSGQFLWT
+1134 
-1148 KTVWTYTDNTN
+1148 
-1159 ETGYSVAKM
+1159 
-1168 GEKGD
+1168 EKGD
-1173 KGDAGPQG
+1173 
-1181 PTGATGLQGPKGD
+1181 
-1194 QGVIGPTGADGKPSY
+1194 DGKSSW
-1209 THIAYATNSTGTTG
+1209 TAWANSE
-1223 FSVSDNVGK
+1223 
-1232 TYIGMYVDNLAT
+1232 
-1244 DSTDPKKY
+1244 
-1252 KWNLIKGADG
+1252 
-1262 AQGIAGPAGK
+1262 
-1272 DGKTPYWHTAYA
+1272 DGK
-1284 NSADGTVDFS
+1284 VDFS
-1294 VSDSA
+1294 ITESK
-1299 NKRYI
+1299 NRRFI
-1304 GQYTDYDAIDSNDP
+1304 GTYTGIEQSTNYLDY
-1318 KKYRWT
+1318 KWT
-1324 DMIGTV
+1324 DMVGTV
-1330 VVGTNNLINGTKS
+1330 VVGTNNLIDGTKS
-1343 FSGEDWF
+1343 FFGTDWF

-1355 EDENISNY
+1355 EDENLSNC
-1363 PFTFK
+1363 PFTLK
-1368 KWISAQKVS
+1368 KWISGQKVS

-1420 PREAIIKNVDS
+1420 PRETIIKNVDS
-1431 NVRRFEI
+1431 SLRRFEI
-1438 TFTPTKTGK
+1438 TFTPTKTGR

-1463 TGGFM
+1463 SGGFM

-1503 AIAEEQR
+1503 DIAEEQR

>member
-15 PVLLLDNEKQ
+15 PVLLLDNDKQ
-25 GTLNYFDDTWTRQLT
+25 GALNYYDDLWTRQLT
-40 TGSSVFEF
+40 TGSSAFEF

-53 TLEGDNPLNHKYQ
+53 TLLGDNPLNHKYHA
-66 VLNDQ
+66 LNDQ
-71 AFVSFVHKDKV
+71 AFVSFVHKGKV
-82 QLFNIMQIE
+82 QLFNIMQVE
-91 ETETT
+91 ETETKI
-96 VRCYCENLN
+96 RCLCENLN
-105 LELLNEYCNPYK
+105 LELLNEYCNAYK

-143 NEVNDKKLTLE
+143 NEVKDKKLTLE

-165 LSIANNFDAEIE
+165 LSIANNFDAEFE

-188 KAFIVNVYKEYEE
+188 KAFIINIYKEYEE
-201 GKSYGVGRDKTD
+201 GKSYGVGRDRSDT
-213 VILRYQKNI
+213 VLRYQKNI
-222 SGIRKTVDKRQIYN
+222 AGITKKLDKRQIYN

-250 VISNPVTRK
+250 VVSNPVTRK

-266 NRTYLGGDLKYY
+266 NKTYLGGDIKYY

-309 LESYWG
+309 LESFWG
-315 DSTVGR
+315 DSTVGK

-326 AGMTGGAQTRPSG
+326 AGMSGGAQTRPSG

-369 TYLLAKQGIYNVVGK
+369 TYLLAKQGIYNVVVK

-393 LFTAGGAKYNYAEAK
+393 LFRAGGAKYDYAAAG

-518 WGAYGWKLERSPNAS
+518 WGAYGWKLDRSPNAG
-533 NLQAGGIYSVK
+533 NLQAGGIYNVK

-553 GQWGHT
+553 TQWGHT
-559 GIIKSVSSTRVTVLE
+559 GIIKSVSKTRVTVLE
-574 QNFAGRMYVVEN
+574 QNYAGRMYVMEN

-744 DDGYQPPLILSA
+744 DDGYQPPLILTA
-756 RVVEQV
+756 RVVEQEI
-762 LSKDNPNSNKTKFSN
+762 SITNPSSNKTKFSN

-841 KNGDSLIDIGPSL
+841 KNGDSLIDVGPSL

-863 VLNVTVEAYI
+863 VLNVTVEAYL
-873 NEELVAT
+873 NEELVAST
-880 AQVSFTDTE
+880 QISFTDTE
-889 DGTDGVGIKSTSVV
+889 DG
-903 YGLSNSADTQPILW
+903 
-917 TGTIPVAG
+917 
-925 EGQYLWT
+925 
-932 RKITDYTDDAKE
+932 
-944 DTIEYTYSFQGKT
+944 
-957 GVAGTS
+957 
-963 IKVSKIEYQVGASGT
+963 
-978 VTPSGAWLTTIPSV
+978 
-992 PDGQFLWSKTTMS
+992 
-1005 DNSVIYGI
+1005 
-1013 SKQGATGPKGDK
+1013 
-1025 GADGVAGKDGVG
+1025 
-1037 VKTTTITY
+1037 
-1045 GISANETTQPT
+1045 
-1056 NWTTSVPALVK
+1056 
-1067 GQYLWTKTVWA
+1067 
-1078 YTDSTSETGY
+1078 
-1088 VKTYI
+1088 
-1093 AKDGNNGSDGIA
+1093 
-1105 GKDGVGIKTT
+1105 
-1115 TITYKASTSGT
+1115 
-1126 VTPNGTWT
+1126 
-1134 SAIPSVPSGQFLWT
+1134 
-1148 KTVWTYTDNTN
+1148 
-1159 ETGYSVAKM
+1159 
-1168 GEKGD
+1168 EKGD
-1173 KGDAGPQG
+1173 
-1181 PTGATGLQGPKGD
+1181 
-1194 QGVIGPTGADGKPSY
+1194 DGKSSW
-1209 THIAYATNSTGTTG
+1209 TAWANSE
-1223 FSVSDNVGK
+1223 
-1232 TYIGMYVDNLAT
+1232 
-1244 DSTDPKKY
+1244 
-1252 KWNLIKGADG
+1252 
-1262 AQGIAGPAGK
+1262 
-1272 DGKTPYWHTAYA
+1272 DGK
-1284 NSADGTVDFS
+1284 VDFS
-1294 VSDSA
+1294 ITESK
-1299 NKRYI
+1299 NRRFI
-1304 GQYTDYDAIDSNDP
+1304 GTYTGIEQSTNYLDY
-1318 KKYRWT
+1318 KWT
-1324 DMIGTV
+1324 DMVGTV
-1330 VVGTNNLINGTKS
+1330 VVGTNNLIDGTKS
-1343 FSGEDWF
+1343 FVGTDWF

-1355 EDENISNY
+1355 EDENLSNY

-1368 KWISAQKVS
+1368 KWISGQKVS

-1387 VTYTFSAYVKREV
+1387 VTYTFSAYVKREQ
-1400 AGNLYFYLYDIADG
+1400 AGNLYFYLYETTDG

-1420 PREAIIKNVDS
+1420 PRETTIKNVDS

-1447 IRPRFAMVSS
+1447 IRPRFAMIAS

-1463 TGGFM
+1463 SGGFM

-1492 ADGAFTVEQLN
+1492 ADGDFTVEQLN
-1503 AIAEEQR
+1503 KLAERARIAEAELQS
-1510 LMKANLEAAASL
+1510 KATLDTVNDWVKAL
-1522 QEVQDKA
+1522 QDEIKA
-1529 KELLDQIKKIEDG
+1529 REGG
-1542 QKVSEQTMIS
+1542 QKLSEQKLIDFSNRMI
-1552 NANRVV
+1552 AV
-1558 QILAKLENV
+1558 QQTIGEMQIRTDFVNKF
-1567 QLVTEAITQYM
+1567 M
-1578 SYSNDGL
+1578 SQSEDGL
-1585 VIKMK
+1585 VIGQK

-1597 VTTDRIAFYS
+1597 VDNDRISFYS
-1607 GGTETAFISQGYL
+1607 SGKEVAYIAQSVLVIDSGIFTTKL
-1620 QIESG
+1620 QIG
-1625 VFTLRLRIGS
+1625 RYRIEQYELNADINVVRYVG
-1635 FLFEE
+1635 
-1640 SSKGRLQIKKIRGIG
+1640 
-1655 G
+1655 

>member
-15 PVLLLDNEKQ
+15 PVLLLDNERQ
-25 GTLNYFDDTWTRQLT
+25 GALNYYDDLWTRQLT
-40 TGSSVFEF
+40 TGSSAFEF

-53 TLEGDNPLNHKYQ
+53 TLLGDNPLNHKYHA
-66 VLNDQ
+66 LNDQ
-71 AFVSFVHKDKV
+71 AFVSFVHKGKV
-82 QLFNIMQIE
+82 QLFNIMQVE

-96 VRCYCENLN
+96 IRCLCENLN

-143 NEVNDKKLTLE
+143 NEVKDKKLTLE

-201 GKSYGVGRDKTD
+201 GKSYGVGRDRSDT
-213 VILRYQKNI
+213 VLRYQKNI
-222 SGIRKTVDKRQIYN
+222 AGITKKLDKRQIYN

-250 VISNPVTRK
+250 VVSNPVTRK

-286 VQAII
+286 VQSII

-300 PSGIITQLY
+300 PSGIICQLY
-309 LESYWG
+309 LESLWG
-315 DSTVGR
+315 DSAVGK

-326 AGMTGGAQTRPSG
+326 AGISGGAQTRPSG

-346 ARPANEG
+346 ARPPSEG

-369 TYLLAKQGIYNVVGK
+369 TYLLAKQGLYNVVGK

-393 LFTAGGAKYNYAEAK
+393 LFKVGGAKDDYAAAG
-408 YQSYTNLMTNIRNGI
+408 YQHYISTMTSIRNGI
-423 NKVTGNILDTIDKL
+423 NKVSGNILNTIDTL
-437 WQTPVQPITA
+437 WQTPVKPITSVTTA
-447 VNVARR
+447 KR
-453 ATKTIQALNE
+453 ATKTIQAINE
-463 ATRLK
+463 ATKLK
-468 GRRIGSG
+468 GRRVGSG

-518 WGAYGWKLERSPNAS
+518 WGSYGWKVDKSPNAG
-533 NLQAGGIYSVK
+533 NLKAGGIYNVR
-544 ANFGAPFYT
+544 ANRGAPFYT
-553 GQWGHT
+553 TGWGHT
-559 GIIKSVSSTRVTVLE
+559 GIIKSVSKTRVTVLE
-574 QNFAGRMYVVEN
+574 QNFVGRMYVVEN
-586 SYEINAFARGL
+586 SYDINSFASGL

-610 SVNGATTQQVSGGTQ
+610 SVNGATTQQITGGTQ

-636 TESYEEEQIIYID
+636 TETYEEEQIIYID

-706 DVLMSTALKDLKAH
+706 DVLISTALKDLKAH
-720 AYPAITYEVD
+720 AYPAVTYEVD
-730 GYVDLEIGDVVRIQ
+730 GYVDLELGDVVRIQ
-744 DDGYQPPLILSA
+744 DDGYEPPLILTA
-756 RVVEQV
+756 RVIEQEI
-762 LSKDNPNSNKTKFSN
+762 SITNPSSNKTKFSN

-803 EIKLA
+803 DIQLA
-808 TSNGVAFKNGT
+808 TSNGVAFKNGV
-819 GESVLTPSLQKNG
+819 GESVLTPNLQKNG
-832 KDYEAVYFY
+832 KDYDAIYFY
-841 KNGDSLIDIGPSL
+841 KNGDSLIEIGPSL
-854 IVKASDFNH
+854 TVKASDFNH
-863 VLNVTVEAYI
+863 VLNITVEAYV
-873 NEELVAT
+873 NEELVAST
-880 AQVSFTDTE
+880 QISFTDTE
-889 DGTDGVGIKSTSVV
+889 DG
-903 YGLSNSADTQPILW
+903 
-917 TGTIPVAG
+917 
-925 EGQYLWT
+925 
-932 RKITDYTDDAKE
+932 
-944 DTIEYTYSFQGKT
+944 
-957 GVAGTS
+957 
-963 IKVSKIEYQVGASGT
+963 
-978 VTPSGAWLTTIPSV
+978 
-992 PDGQFLWSKTTMS
+992 
-1005 DNSVIYGI
+1005 
-1013 SKQGATGPKGDK
+1013 
-1025 GADGVAGKDGVG
+1025 
-1037 VKTTTITY
+1037 
-1045 GISANETTQPT
+1045 
-1056 NWTTSVPALVK
+1056 
-1067 GQYLWTKTVWA
+1067 
-1078 YTDSTSETGY
+1078 
-1088 VKTYI
+1088 
-1093 AKDGNNGSDGIA
+1093 
-1105 GKDGVGIKTT
+1105 
-1115 TITYKASTSGT
+1115 
-1126 VTPNGTWT
+1126 
-1134 SAIPSVPSGQFLWT
+1134 
-1148 KTVWTYTDNTN
+1148 
-1159 ETGYSVAKM
+1159 
-1168 GEKGD
+1168 EKGD
-1173 KGDAGPQG
+1173 
-1181 PTGATGLQGPKGD
+1181 
-1194 QGVIGPTGADGKPSY
+1194 DGKSSW
-1209 THIAYATNSTGTTG
+1209 TAWANSE
-1223 FSVSDNVGK
+1223 
-1232 TYIGMYVDNLAT
+1232 
-1244 DSTDPKKY
+1244 
-1252 KWNLIKGADG
+1252 
-1262 AQGIAGPAGK
+1262 
-1272 DGKTPYWHTAYA
+1272 DGK
-1284 NSADGTVDFS
+1284 VDFS
-1294 VSDSA
+1294 ITESK
-1299 NKRYI
+1299 NRRFI
-1304 GQYTDYDAIDSNDP
+1304 GTYTGIEQSTNYLDY
-1318 KKYRWT
+1318 KWT
-1324 DMIGTV
+1324 DMVGTV
-1330 VVGTNNLINGTKS
+1330 VVGTNNLIDGTKS
-1343 FSGEDWF
+1343 FVGTDWF

-1355 EDENISNY
+1355 EDENLSNY
-1363 PFTFK
+1363 PFTLK
-1368 KWISAQKVS
+1368 KWISGQKVS
-1377 HAKDIMVEQG
+1377 HAKDIIVEQG

-1400 AGNLYFYLYDIADG
+1400 AGDLYFYLYDIADG

-1420 PREAIIKNVDS
+1420 PRETIIKNVDS
-1431 NVRRFEI
+1431 SLRRFEI

-1463 TGGFM
+1463 SGGFM

-1492 ADGAFTVEQLN
+1492 ADGGFTVEQLN

-1542 QKVSEQTMIS
+1542 QKVSEQTMVS

-1558 QILAKLENV
+1558 QILAKLDDV

-1578 SYSNDGL
+1578 SYSEDGL

-1597 VTTDRIAFYS
+1597 VTTDRISFYS
-1607 GGTETAFISQGYL
+1607 GGTETAFISQGFL

>member
-1 MVIITLVIHDSKLH
+1 MH

-25 GTLNYFDDTWTRQLT
+25 GALNYYDDLWTRQLT
-40 TGSSVFEF
+40 TGSSAFEF

-53 TLEGDNPLNHKYQ
+53 TLLGDNPLNHKYHA
-66 VLNDQ
+66 LNDQ
-71 AFVSFVHKDKV
+71 AFVSFVHKGKV
-82 QLFNIMQIE
+82 QLFNIMQVE

-96 VRCYCENLN
+96 IRCLCENLN

-143 NEVNDKKLTLE
+143 NEVKDKKLTLE

-201 GKSYGVGRDKTD
+201 GKSYGVGRDRSDT
-213 VILRYQKNI
+213 VLRYQKNI
-222 SGIRKTVDKRQIYN
+222 AGITKKLDKRQIYN

-250 VISNPVTRK
+250 VVSNPVTRK

-266 NRTYLGGDLKYY
+266 NKTYLGGDIKYY

-309 LESYWG
+309 LESFWG
-315 DSTVGR
+315 DSTVGK

-326 AGMTGGAQTRPSG
+326 AGMSGGAQTRPSG

-393 LFTAGGAKYNYAEAK
+393 LFRAGGAKYDYAAAG

-423 NKVTGNILDTIDKL
+423 NKVTGNILNTIDKL

-453 ATKTIQALNE
+453 ATKTMQALNE

-484 AKKLDGAWIDSSIG
+484 AKKLDGAWIDSSVG

-518 WGAYGWKLERSPNAS
+518 WGAYGWKLDRSPNAG
-533 NLQAGGIYSVK
+533 NLQAGGIYNVK

-553 GQWGHT
+553 TQWGHT
-559 GIIKSVSSTRVTVLE
+559 GIIKSVSKTRVTVLE
-574 QNFAGRMYVVEN
+574 QNYAGRMYVMEN

-610 SVNGATTQQVSGGTQ
+610 AVNGATTQQVSGGTQ

-706 DVLMSTALKDLKAH
+706 DVLISTALKDLKAH

-730 GYVDLEIGDVVRIQ
+730 GYVDLELGDVVRIQ
-744 DDGYQPPLILSA
+744 DDGYEPPLILTA
-756 RVVEQV
+756 RVVEQEI
-762 LSKDNPNSNKTKFSN
+762 SITNPSSNKTKFSN

-803 EIKLA
+803 EITLA

-863 VLNVTVEAYI
+863 VLNITVEAYL
-873 NEELVAT
+873 NEELVAST
-880 AQVSFTDTE
+880 QISFTDTE
-889 DGTDGVGIKSTSVV
+889 DG
-903 YGLSNSADTQPILW
+903 
-917 TGTIPVAG
+917 
-925 EGQYLWT
+925 
-932 RKITDYTDDAKE
+932 
-944 DTIEYTYSFQGKT
+944 
-957 GVAGTS
+957 
-963 IKVSKIEYQVGASGT
+963 
-978 VTPSGAWLTTIPSV
+978 
-992 PDGQFLWSKTTMS
+992 
-1005 DNSVIYGI
+1005 
-1013 SKQGATGPKGDK
+1013 
-1025 GADGVAGKDGVG
+1025 
-1037 VKTTTITY
+1037 
-1045 GISANETTQPT
+1045 
-1056 NWTTSVPALVK
+1056 
-1067 GQYLWTKTVWA
+1067 
-1078 YTDSTSETGY
+1078 
-1088 VKTYI
+1088 
-1093 AKDGNNGSDGIA
+1093 
-1105 GKDGVGIKTT
+1105 
-1115 TITYKASTSGT
+1115 
-1126 VTPNGTWT
+1126 
-1134 SAIPSVPSGQFLWT
+1134 
-1148 KTVWTYTDNTN
+1148 
-1159 ETGYSVAKM
+1159 
-1168 GEKGD
+1168 EKGD
-1173 KGDAGPQG
+1173 
-1181 PTGATGLQGPKGD
+1181 
-1194 QGVIGPTGADGKPSY
+1194 DGKSSW
-1209 THIAYATNSTGTTG
+1209 TAWANSE
-1223 FSVSDNVGK
+1223 
-1232 TYIGMYVDNLAT
+1232 
-1244 DSTDPKKY
+1244 
-1252 KWNLIKGADG
+1252 
-1262 AQGIAGPAGK
+1262 
-1272 DGKTPYWHTAYA
+1272 DGK
-1284 NSADGTVDFS
+1284 VDFS
-1294 VSDSA
+1294 ITESK
-1299 NKRYI
+1299 NRRFI
-1304 GQYTDYDAIDSNDP
+1304 GTYTGIEQSTNYLDY
-1318 KKYRWT
+1318 KWT
-1324 DMIGTV
+1324 DMSANV
-1330 VVGTNNLINGTKS
+1330 AVGTQNLLDGTKS
-1343 FSGEDWF
+1343 FSGSWF
-1350 TSATL
+1350 TEGAKL
-1355 EDENISNY
+1355 ETIKISEY
-1363 PFTFK
+1363 PFEFK
-1368 KWISAQKVS
+1368 KWKSGNKISHTIEFDVKA
-1377 HAKDIMVEQG
+1377 G
-1387 VTYTFSAYVKREV
+1387 VTYTFTAAIAREN
-1400 AGNLYFYLYDIADG
+1400 AGRLYFYLYDLFANH
-1414 FITSDT
+1414 ITSNT
-1420 PREAIIKNVDS
+1420 PRETIIENVTRDIQMFK
-1431 NVRRFEI
+1431 V
-1438 TFTPTKTGK
+1438 TFVPLRDGK
-1447 IRPRFAMVSS
+1447 IKPRFAMLASDA
-1457 EQGSFS
+1457 GWFM
-1463 TGGFM
+1463 TGGYM
-1468 LVRGNKT
+1468 LVKGNKS

-1492 ADGAFTVEQLN
+1492 ADEAFTVEQLN
-1503 AIAEEQR
+1503 ALAERARIAEAELQS
-1510 LMKANLEAAASL
+1510 KATLDTVNDWVKAL
-1522 QEVQDKA
+1522 QDEIKA
-1529 KELLDQIKKIEDG
+1529 REGG
-1542 QKVSEQTMIS
+1542 QKLSEQKLIDFSNRMI
-1552 NANRVV
+1552 AV
-1558 QILAKLENV
+1558 QQTIGEMQIRTDFVNKF
-1567 QLVTEAITQYM
+1567 M
-1578 SYSNDGL
+1578 SQSEDGL
-1585 VIKMK
+1585 VIGQK

-1597 VTTDRIAFYS
+1597 VDNDRISFYS
-1607 GGTETAFISQGYL
+1607 SGKEVAYIAQSVLVIDSGIFTTKL
-1620 QIESG
+1620 QIG
-1625 VFTLRLRIGS
+1625 RYRIEQYELNPDINVVRYVG
-1635 FLFEE
+1635 
-1640 SSKGRLQIKKIRGIG
+1640 
-1655 G
+1655 

>member
-1 MVIITLVIHDSKLH
+1 MVVITLVIHDAKLH
-15 PVLLLDNEKQ
+15 PVLLLDNDKQ
-25 GTLNYFDDTWTRQLT
+25 GALNYYDDLWTRQLT
-40 TGSSVFEF
+40 TGSSAFEF

-53 TLEGDNPLNHKYQ
+53 TLLGDNPLNHKYHA
-66 VLNDQ
+66 LNDQ
-71 AFVSFVHKDKV
+71 AFVSFVHKGKV
-82 QLFNIMQIE
+82 QLFNIMQVE
-91 ETETT
+91 ETETKI
-96 VRCYCENLN
+96 RCLCENLN
-105 LELLNEYCNPYK
+105 LELLNEYCNAYK

-143 NEVNDKKLTLE
+143 NEVKDKKLTLE

-188 KAFIVNVYKEYEE
+188 KAFIINIYKEYEE
-201 GKSYGVGRDKTD
+201 GKSYGVGRDRSDT
-213 VILRYQKNI
+213 VLRYQKNI
-222 SGIRKTVDKRQIYN
+222 AGITKKLDKRQIYN

-250 VISNPVTRK
+250 VVSNPVTRK

-266 NRTYLGGDLKYY
+266 NKTYLGGDIKYY

-309 LESYWG
+309 LESFWG

-326 AGMTGGAQTRPSG
+326 SGMTGGAQTRPSG

-393 LFTAGGAKYNYAEAK
+393 LFRAGGAKYDYAAAG

-423 NKVTGNILDTIDKL
+423 NKVTGNILNTIDKL

-453 ATKTIQALNE
+453 ATKTMQALNE

-518 WGAYGWKLERSPNAS
+518 WGAYGWKLDRSPNAG
-533 NLQAGGIYSVK
+533 NLQAGGIYNVK

-553 GQWGHT
+553 TQWGHT
-559 GIIKSVSSTRVTVLE
+559 GIIKSVSKTRVTVLE
-574 QNFAGRMYVVEN
+574 QNFVGRMYVVEN
-586 SYEINAFARGL
+586 SYDINSFASGL

-610 SVNGATTQQVSGGTQ
+610 SVNGATTQQITGGTQ

-636 TESYEEEQIIYID
+636 TETYEEEQIIYID

-706 DVLMSTALKDLKAH
+706 DVLISTALKDLKAH
-720 AYPAITYEVD
+720 AYPAVTYEVD
-730 GYVDLEIGDVVRIQ
+730 GYFDLELGDVVRIQ
-744 DDGYQPPLILSA
+744 DDGYEPPLILTA
-756 RVVEQV
+756 RVTEQEI
-762 LSKDNPNSNKTKFSN
+762 SSTNPNSNKTKFSN
-777 FVEKESQLASDL
+777 FVEKESQLATDL

-803 EIKLA
+803 EITLA

-863 VLNVTVEAYI
+863 VLNITVEAYL
-873 NEELVAT
+873 NEELVAST
-880 AQVSFTDTE
+880 QISFTDTE
-889 DGTDGVGIKSTSVV
+889 DG
-903 YGLSNSADTQPILW
+903 
-917 TGTIPVAG
+917 
-925 EGQYLWT
+925 
-932 RKITDYTDDAKE
+932 
-944 DTIEYTYSFQGKT
+944 
-957 GVAGTS
+957 
-963 IKVSKIEYQVGASGT
+963 
-978 VTPSGAWLTTIPSV
+978 
-992 PDGQFLWSKTTMS
+992 
-1005 DNSVIYGI
+1005 
-1013 SKQGATGPKGDK
+1013 
-1025 GADGVAGKDGVG
+1025 
-1037 VKTTTITY
+1037 
-1045 GISANETTQPT
+1045 
-1056 NWTTSVPALVK
+1056 
-1067 GQYLWTKTVWA
+1067 
-1078 YTDSTSETGY
+1078 
-1088 VKTYI
+1088 
-1093 AKDGNNGSDGIA
+1093 
-1105 GKDGVGIKTT
+1105 
-1115 TITYKASTSGT
+1115 
-1126 VTPNGTWT
+1126 
-1134 SAIPSVPSGQFLWT
+1134 
-1148 KTVWTYTDNTN
+1148 
-1159 ETGYSVAKM
+1159 
-1168 GEKGD
+1168 EKGD
-1173 KGDAGPQG
+1173 
-1181 PTGATGLQGPKGD
+1181 
-1194 QGVIGPTGADGKPSY
+1194 DGKSSW
-1209 THIAYATNSTGTTG
+1209 TAWANSE
-1223 FSVSDNVGK
+1223 
-1232 TYIGMYVDNLAT
+1232 
-1244 DSTDPKKY
+1244 
-1252 KWNLIKGADG
+1252 
-1262 AQGIAGPAGK
+1262 
-1272 DGKTPYWHTAYA
+1272 DGK
-1284 NSADGTVDFS
+1284 VDFS
-1294 VSDSA
+1294 ITESK
-1299 NKRYI
+1299 NRRFI
-1304 GQYTDYDAIDSNDP
+1304 GTYTGIEQSTNYLDY
-1318 KKYRWT
+1318 KWT
-1324 DMIGTV
+1324 DMVGTV
-1330 VVGTNNLINGTKS
+1330 VVGTNNLIDGTKS
-1343 FSGEDWF
+1343 FVGTDWF

-1355 EDENISNY
+1355 EDENLSNC
-1363 PFTFK
+1363 PFTLK
-1368 KWISAQKVS
+1368 KWISGQKVS

-1420 PREAIIKNVDS
+1420 PRETIIKNVDS
-1431 NVRRFEI
+1431 SLRRFEI
-1438 TFTPTKTGK
+1438 TFTPTKTGR

-1463 TGGFM
+1463 SGGFM

>member
-15 PVLLLDNEKQ
+15 PVLLLDNDKQ
-25 GTLNYFDDTWTRQLT
+25 GALNYYDDLWTRQLT
-40 TGSSVFEF
+40 TGSSAFEF

-53 TLEGDNPLNHKYQ
+53 TLLGDNPLNHKYHA
-66 VLNDQ
+66 LNDQ
-71 AFVSFVHKDKV
+71 AFVSFVHKGKV
-82 QLFNIMQIE
+82 QLFNIMQVE
-91 ETETT
+91 ETETKIH
-96 VRCYCENLN
+96 CYCENLN
-105 LELLNEYCNPYK
+105 LELLNEYCNAYK

-123 FEEYLVAFD
+123 FEEYLVQFD

-143 NEVNDKKLTLE
+143 NEVKDKKLTLE

-165 LSIANNFDAEIE
+165 LSIANNFDAEVE

-201 GKSYGVGRDKTD
+201 GVSYGVGRDRSD
-213 VILRYQKNI
+213 IVLRYQKNVT
-222 SGIRKTVDKRQIYN
+222 GITKKLDKRQIYN

-309 LESYWG
+309 LESFWG
-315 DSTVGR
+315 DSTVGK

-326 AGMTGGAQTRPSG
+326 AGMSGGAQTRPSG

-393 LFTAGGAKYNYAEAK
+393 LFRAGGAKYDYAAAG

-423 NKVTGNILDTIDKL
+423 NKVTGNILNTIDKL

-453 ATKTIQALNE
+453 ATKTMQALNE

-484 AKKLDGAWIDSSIG
+484 AKKLDGAWIDSSVG

-518 WGAYGWKLERSPNAS
+518 WGAYGWKLDRSPNAG
-533 NLQAGGIYSVK
+533 NLQAGGIYNVK

-553 GQWGHT
+553 TQWGHT
-559 GIIKSVSSTRVTVLE
+559 GIIKSVSKTRVTVLE
-574 QNFAGRMYVVEN
+574 QNYAGRMYVMEN

-610 SVNGATTQQVSGGTQ
+610 SVNGATTQQITGGTQ

-636 TESYEEEQIIYID
+636 TETYEEEQIIYID

-706 DVLMSTALKDLKAH
+706 DVLISTALKDLKAH
-720 AYPAITYEVD
+720 AYPAVTYEVD
-730 GYVDLEIGDVVRIQ
+730 GYVDLELGDVVRIQ
-744 DDGYQPPLILSA
+744 DDGYEPPLILTA
-756 RVVEQV
+756 RVTEQEI
-762 LSKDNPNSNKTKFSN
+762 SITNPSSNKTKFSN

-803 EIKLA
+803 DIQLA
-808 TSNGVAFKNGT
+808 TSNGVAFKNGV
-819 GESVLTPSLQKNG
+819 GESVLTPNLQKNG
-832 KDYEAVYFY
+832 KDYDAIYFY
-841 KNGDSLIDIGPSL
+841 KNGDSLIEIGPSL
-854 IVKASDFNH
+854 TVKASDFNH
-863 VLNVTVEAYI
+863 VLNITVEAYV
-873 NEELVAT
+873 NEELVAST
-880 AQVSFTDTE
+880 QISFTDTE
-889 DGTDGVGIKSTSVV
+889 DG
-903 YGLSNSADTQPILW
+903 
-917 TGTIPVAG
+917 
-925 EGQYLWT
+925 
-932 RKITDYTDDAKE
+932 
-944 DTIEYTYSFQGKT
+944 
-957 GVAGTS
+957 
-963 IKVSKIEYQVGASGT
+963 
-978 VTPSGAWLTTIPSV
+978 
-992 PDGQFLWSKTTMS
+992 
-1005 DNSVIYGI
+1005 
-1013 SKQGATGPKGDK
+1013 
-1025 GADGVAGKDGVG
+1025 
-1037 VKTTTITY
+1037 
-1045 GISANETTQPT
+1045 
-1056 NWTTSVPALVK
+1056 
-1067 GQYLWTKTVWA
+1067 
-1078 YTDSTSETGY
+1078 
-1088 VKTYI
+1088 
-1093 AKDGNNGSDGIA
+1093 
-1105 GKDGVGIKTT
+1105 
-1115 TITYKASTSGT
+1115 
-1126 VTPNGTWT
+1126 
-1134 SAIPSVPSGQFLWT
+1134 
-1148 KTVWTYTDNTN
+1148 
-1159 ETGYSVAKM
+1159 
-1168 GEKGD
+1168 EKGD
-1173 KGDAGPQG
+1173 
-1181 PTGATGLQGPKGD
+1181 
-1194 QGVIGPTGADGKPSY
+1194 DGKSSW
-1209 THIAYATNSTGTTG
+1209 TAWANSE
-1223 FSVSDNVGK
+1223 
-1232 TYIGMYVDNLAT
+1232 
-1244 DSTDPKKY
+1244 
-1252 KWNLIKGADG
+1252 
-1262 AQGIAGPAGK
+1262 
-1272 DGKTPYWHTAYA
+1272 DGK
-1284 NSADGTVDFS
+1284 VDFS
-1294 VSDSA
+1294 ITESK
-1299 NKRYI
+1299 NRRFI
-1304 GQYTDYDAIDSNDP
+1304 GTYTGIEQSTNYLDY
-1318 KKYRWT
+1318 KWT
-1324 DMIGTV
+1324 DMVGTV
-1330 VVGTNNLINGTKS
+1330 VVGTNNLIDGTKS
-1343 FSGEDWF
+1343 FVGTDWF

-1355 EDENISNY
+1355 EDENLSNY
-1363 PFTFK
+1363 PFTLK
-1368 KWISAQKVS
+1368 KWTSGQKVS
-1377 HAKDIMVEQG
+1377 HTKDIMVEQG
-1387 VTYTFSAYVKREV
+1387 VTYTFSAYIKREQ
-1400 AGNLYFYLYDIADG
+1400 AGNLYFYLYDETDG

-1420 PREAIIKNVDS
+1420 QRETIIKNVDS
-1431 NVRRFEI
+1431 SLRRFEI
-1438 TFTPTKTGK
+1438 TFTPAKTGK

-1463 TGGFM
+1463 SGGFM

-1503 AIAEEQR
+1503 ALAERARIAETELQA
-1510 LMKANLEAAASL
+1510 KATLETVNEWVQAL
-1522 QEVQDKA
+1522 QDEIKA
-1529 KELLDQIKKIEDG
+1529 RQAG
-1542 QKVSEQTMIS
+1542 QKISEQKLIEAS
-1552 NANRVV
+1552 NRMVAV
-1558 QILAKLENV
+1558 QQNIGEMQIRTDFVNKF
-1567 QLVTEAITQYM
+1567 M
-1578 SYSNDGL
+1578 SQSEDGL
-1585 VIKMK
+1585 VIGQK

-1597 VTTDRIAFYS
+1597 VDNDRISFYS
-1607 GGTETAFISQGYL
+1607 SGKEVAYIAQSVLVIDSGIFTTKL
-1620 QIESG
+1620 QIG
-1625 VFTLRLRIGS
+1625 RYRIEQYELNADINVVRYVG
-1635 FLFEE
+1635 
-1640 SSKGRLQIKKIRGIG
+1640 
-1655 G
+1655 

>member
-1 MVIITLVIHDSKLH
+1 MVVITLVIHDAKLH
-15 PVLLLDNEKQ
+15 PVLLLDNERQ
-25 GTLNYFDDTWTRQLT
+25 GALNYYDDLWTRQLT
-40 TGSSVFEF
+40 TGSSAFEF

-53 TLEGDNPLNHKYQ
+53 SLLGDNPLNHKYHA
-66 VLNDQ
+66 LNDQ

-82 QLFNIMQIE
+82 QLFNIMRVE

-96 VRCYCENLN
+96 IHCYCENLN
-105 LELLNEYCNPYK
+105 LELLNEYCNAYK

-123 FEEYLVAFD
+123 FEEYLVQFD

-143 NEVNDKKLTLE
+143 NEVKDKKLTLE
-154 WTGQDTKLARL
+154 WTGQDTKLARI

-201 GKSYGVGRDKTD
+201 GVSYGVGRDRSD
-213 VILRYQKNI
+213 IVLRYQKNVT
-222 SGIRKTVDKRQIYN
+222 GITKKLDKRQIYN

-266 NRTYLGGDLKYY
+266 NKTYLGGDIKYY

-309 LESYWG
+309 LESFWG
-315 DSTVGR
+315 DSTVGK

-326 AGMTGGAQTRPSG
+326 AGMSGGAQTRPSG

-393 LFTAGGAKYNYAEAK
+393 LFRAGGAKYDYAAAG

-423 NKVTGNILDTIDKL
+423 NKVTGNILNTIDKL
-437 WQTPVQPITA
+437 WQTPVKPITA

-453 ATKTIQALNE
+453 ATKTIQAINE
-463 ATRLK
+463 ATKLK

-518 WGAYGWKLERSPNAS
+518 WGAYGWKVDKSPNAG
-533 NLQAGGIYSVK
+533 NLKAGGIYNVR
-544 ANFGAPFYT
+544 ANRGAPFYT
-553 GQWGHT
+553 TGWGHT
-559 GIIKSVSSTRVTVLE
+559 GIIKSVSKTRVTVLE
-574 QNFAGRMYVVEN
+574 QNFVGRMYVVEN
-586 SYEINAFARGL
+586 SYDINSFASGL

-706 DVLMSTALKDLKAH
+706 EVLMSTGLKDLKAH

-730 GYVDLEIGDVVRIQ
+730 GYVDLELGDVVRIQ
-744 DDGYQPPLILSA
+744 DDGYEPPLILTA
-756 RVVEQV
+756 RVVEQEI
-762 LSKDNPNSNKTKFSN
+762 SITNPSSNKTKFSN

-863 VLNVTVEAYI
+863 VLNITVEAYL
-873 NEELVAT
+873 NEELVAST
-880 AQVSFTDTE
+880 QISFTDTE
-889 DGTDGVGIKSTSVV
+889 DG
-903 YGLSNSADTQPILW
+903 AD
-917 TGTIPVAG
+917 
-925 EGQYLWT
+925 
-932 RKITDYTDDAKE
+932 
-944 DTIEYTYSFQGKT
+944 
-957 GVAGTS
+957 
-963 IKVSKIEYQVGASGT
+963 
-978 VTPSGAWLTTIPSV
+978 
-992 PDGQFLWSKTTMS
+992 
-1005 DNSVIYGI
+1005 
-1013 SKQGATGPKGDK
+1013 
-1025 GADGVAGKDGVG
+1025 GKDG
-1037 VKTTTITY
+1037 
-1045 GISANETTQPT
+1045 AP
-1056 NWTTSVPALVK
+1056 
-1067 GQYLWTKTVWA
+1067 
-1078 YTDSTSETGY
+1078 
-1088 VKTYI
+1088 
-1093 AKDGNNGSDGIA
+1093 
-1105 GKDGVGIKTT
+1105 
-1115 TITYKASTSGT
+1115 
-1126 VTPNGTWT
+1126 
-1134 SAIPSVPSGQFLWT
+1134 
-1148 KTVWTYTDNTN
+1148 
-1159 ETGYSVAKM
+1159 
-1168 GEKGD
+1168 
-1173 KGDAGPQG
+1173 GPQG
-1181 PTGATGLQGPKGD
+1181 PPGVNGLQGPKGD
-1194 QGVIGPTGADGKPSY
+1194 QGIQGPAGADGKATY
-1209 THIAYATNSTGTTG
+1209 THIAYALDENGSTG

-1232 TYIGMYVDNLAT
+1232 TYIGMYVDDNII
-1244 DSTDPKKY
+1244 DSNDPKKY

-1262 AQGIAGPAGK
+1262 ARGIQGPAGA
-1272 DGKTPYWHTAYA
+1272 DGKTPYWHVAYA
-1284 NSADGTVDFS
+1284 NSSDGTVDFS

-1304 GQYTDYDAIDSNDP
+1304 GQYTDYDAIDSSDP

-1324 DMIGTV
+1324 DMVGTV
-1330 VVGTNNLINGTKS
+1330 VVGTNNLIDGTKS
-1343 FSGEDWF
+1343 FFGTDWF

-1355 EDENISNY
+1355 EDENLSNC
-1363 PFTFK
+1363 PFTLK
-1368 KWISAQKVS
+1368 KWISGQKVS

-1420 PREAIIKNVDS
+1420 PRETIIKNVDS
-1431 NVRRFEI
+1431 SLRRFEI
-1438 TFTPTKTGK
+1438 TFTPTKTGR

-1463 TGGFM
+1463 SGGFM

-1492 ADGAFTVEQLN
+1492 ADQELTQAQILALEERTAIAREN
-1503 AIAEEQR
+1503 AIAEAMQNTLSEVETKWKLWYDLNTIDEKQ
-1510 LMKANLEAAASL
+1510 KVANDIAQLFDRTTEFKQLLGEASARFSFINNETLIGEEGVAIG
-1522 QEVQDKA
+1522 DKGGKA
-1529 KELLDQIKKIEDG
+1529 KLFL
-1542 QKVSEQTMIS
+1542 
-1552 NANRVV
+1552 
-1558 QILAKLENV
+1558 
-1567 QLVTEAITQYM
+1567 
-1578 SYSNDGL
+1578 SNDSISFVTNGVAQMTLTGDTLTIKNGL
-1585 VIKMK
+1585 FTERIQIGNFVEEVYDRNPLFNVI
-1590 DGTSSVR
+1590 R
-1597 VTTDRIAFYS
+1597 A
-1607 GGTETAFISQGYL
+1607 
-1620 QIESG
+1620 
-1625 VFTLRLRIGS
+1625 
-1635 FLFEE
+1635 
-1640 SSKGRLQIKKIRGIG
+1640 IRNS
-1655 G
+1655 

>member
-15 PVLLLDNEKQ
+15 PVLLLDNDKQ
-25 GTLNYFDDTWTRQLT
+25 GALNYYDDLWTRQLT
-40 TGSSVFEF
+40 TGSSAFEF

-53 TLEGDNPLNHKYQ
+53 TLLGDNPLNHKYHA
-66 VLNDQ
+66 LNDQ
-71 AFVSFVHKDKV
+71 AFVSFVHKGKV
-82 QLFNIMQIE
+82 QLFNIMQVE
-91 ETETT
+91 ETETKIH
-96 VRCYCENLN
+96 CYCENLN
-105 LELLNEYCNPYK
+105 LELLNEYCNAYK

-123 FEEYLVAFD
+123 FEEYLVQFD

-143 NEVNDKKLTLE
+143 NEVKDKKLTLE

-165 LSIANNFDAEIE
+165 LSIANNFDAEVE

-201 GKSYGVGRDKTD
+201 GVSYGVGRDRSD
-213 VILRYQKNI
+213 IVLRYQKNVT
-222 SGIRKTVDKRQIYN
+222 GITKKLDKRQIYN

-309 LESYWG
+309 LESFWG
-315 DSTVGR
+315 DSTVGK

-326 AGMTGGAQTRPSG
+326 AGMSGGAQTRPSG

-393 LFTAGGAKYNYAEAK
+393 LFRAGGAKYDYAAAG

-423 NKVTGNILDTIDKL
+423 NKVTGNILNTIDKL

-453 ATKTIQALNE
+453 ATKTMQALNE

-484 AKKLDGAWIDSSIG
+484 AKKLDGAWIDSSVG

-518 WGAYGWKLERSPNAS
+518 WGAYGWKLDRSPNAG
-533 NLQAGGIYSVK
+533 NLQAGGIYNVK

-553 GQWGHT
+553 TQWGHT
-559 GIIKSVSSTRVTVLE
+559 GIIKSVSKTRVTVLE
-574 QNFAGRMYVVEN
+574 QNYAGRMYVMEN

-610 SVNGATTQQVSGGTQ
+610 AVNGATTQQVSGGTQ

-706 DVLMSTALKDLKAH
+706 DVLISTALKDLKAH

-730 GYVDLEIGDVVRIQ
+730 GYVDLELGDVVRIQ
-744 DDGYQPPLILSA
+744 DDGYEPPLILTA
-756 RVVEQV
+756 RVVEQEI
-762 LSKDNPNSNKTKFSN
+762 SITNPSSNKTKFSN

-863 VLNVTVEAYI
+863 VLNITVEAYL
-873 NEELVAT
+873 NEELVAST
-880 AQVSFTDTE
+880 QISFTDTE
-889 DGTDGVGIKSTSVV
+889 DG
-903 YGLSNSADTQPILW
+903 AD
-917 TGTIPVAG
+917 
-925 EGQYLWT
+925 
-932 RKITDYTDDAKE
+932 
-944 DTIEYTYSFQGKT
+944 
-957 GVAGTS
+957 
-963 IKVSKIEYQVGASGT
+963 
-978 VTPSGAWLTTIPSV
+978 
-992 PDGQFLWSKTTMS
+992 
-1005 DNSVIYGI
+1005 
-1013 SKQGATGPKGDK
+1013 
-1025 GADGVAGKDGVG
+1025 GKDGL
-1037 VKTTTITY
+1037 
-1045 GISANETTQPT
+1045 P
-1056 NWTTSVPALVK
+1056 
-1067 GQYLWTKTVWA
+1067 
-1078 YTDSTSETGY
+1078 
-1088 VKTYI
+1088 
-1093 AKDGNNGSDGIA
+1093 
-1105 GKDGVGIKTT
+1105 
-1115 TITYKASTSGT
+1115 
-1126 VTPNGTWT
+1126 
-1134 SAIPSVPSGQFLWT
+1134 
-1148 KTVWTYTDNTN
+1148 
-1159 ETGYSVAKM
+1159 
-1168 GEKGD
+1168 
-1173 KGDAGPQG
+1173 GPQG
-1181 PTGATGLQGPKGD
+1181 PPGIDGLQGPRGE
-1194 QGVIGPTGADGKPSY
+1194 QGIPGPAGADGKATY
-1209 THIAYATNSTGTTG
+1209 THIAYALDETGTTG
-1223 FSVSDNVGK
+1223 FSVSDNTGK
-1232 TYIGMYVDNLAT
+1232 TYIGMYVDDNII
-1244 DSTDPKKY
+1244 DSNDPKKY

-1262 AQGIAGPAGK
+1262 ARGIQGPSGA
-1272 DGKTPYWHTAYA
+1272 DGKTPYWHVAYA
-1284 NSADGTVDFS
+1284 NSSDGTVDFS

-1304 GQYTDYDAIDSNDP
+1304 GQYTDYDAIDSSDP

-1324 DMIGTV
+1324 DMVGTV
-1330 VVGTNNLINGTKS
+1330 VVGTNNLIDGTKS
-1343 FSGEDWF
+1343 FFGTDWF

-1355 EDENISNY
+1355 EDENLSNC
-1363 PFTFK
+1363 PFTLK
-1368 KWISAQKVS
+1368 KWISGQKVS

-1420 PREAIIKNVDS
+1420 PRETIIKNVDS
-1431 NVRRFEI
+1431 SLRRFEI
-1438 TFTPTKTGK
+1438 TFTPTKTGR

-1463 TGGFM
+1463 SGGFM